1 MKFKDVKTLESIL
14 LEYGMKPGSSTSV
27 SQQQSGASAKANAKP
42 NTPKTPKSP
51 TTSNTPKKPDQGS
64 PTLGQEIEP
73 QQPPQPVAKKASE
86 LELDT
91 EYKNDKGDVVGKVVS
106 KIGDKPQPDK
116 VVVQDPKG
124 EYQLVEPDDE
134 VFVDAELEEGK
145 IQKRIRKK
153 ALNKLKPK
161 VKAEKR
167 KVKQLAK
174 LSLKEAPEKLFE
186 INFNRKEIIN
196 SSLDAQIRCGW
207 EAETVWENIEGTSD
221 DVDNLTLSEIDDQ
234 YGGVDWDSISENYT
248 DWIYE
253 NKQEEFLD
261 DLIDDFVNEREDDE
275 DYINEFI
282 DDENI
287 EESDWADYREGVLR
301 TEYGD
306 ERYEEEGAEELS
318 ELYGYEDE
326 NWARE
331 YVDEYRGSDFRDFL
345 RDIAAD
351 DEDIKQAAYEEA
363 SENYDY
369 DDYINDNYYSMSSFC
384 DDYGID
390 YSYGNNLGE
399 VAELVS
405 KFVRQFSAF
414 SDDYVESGDY
424 GNTSGSTVQYA
435 VESDSSIDG
444 YGTGAEIISPVF
456 STPRRMLAEMKKFFE
471 FLQSEGA
478 LTNNSTGLHITMS
491 YNPQDGETVNHKP
504 GTSEV
509 IANRVKMAVLLGD
522 QYLLNEFL
530 RGSNTYTKSQ
540 YKELQNAISEL
551 KQESGTEGIKK
562 AEAFLEKAIS
572 DDKFRAIHFKR
583 QKDSNT
589 NTNLIEFRISGGE
602 DYEQDF
608 DKVFKATVRYA
619 TTMIAGH
626 TDQYEGDYAKAL
638 SKLLRKANDV
648 SQGDVEEVDELKGRF
663 EDVASDPVLDTSKA
677 IISSK
682 KYLEFTKLMLDGME
696 TLKKARLNSE
706 PEADVK
712 WKKQWMKYLKNT
724 SDNLEDFDSSLKR
737 ALDKIKYS
745 KKGGLKEVKSGGSI
759 KAYFRPSMNPPSKE
773 VGEMRQQGIKDV
785 SEALGMLAVDVANGI
800 ARQQPNA
807 KSIGALRSF
816 LKKEN
821 ISDKQLDSNIKLV
834 LDDLRMDASLNIQN
848 RIELVRDGI
857 NQLLSR
863 EVITRPDFVTAP
875 QVESAIKGMWN
886 VMNSKEFNPT
896 VLKEITTLGIDVRV
910 GKDSQANKK
919 EIIEDLTRLFKDA
932 SDKRQFN
939 DFYNHLTTAG
949 YNSRPYFLQ
958 PGMIYN
964 KQGFNDFI
972 KFVKQF
978 DSYSEPVNRNHNP
991 NIYDDDSYE
1000 DVALSKYTMLLR
1012 RRFDFLDQQ
1021 YASDKSKAVKSMQ
1034 QMVPFIE
1041 GFFKNNKSDE
1051 GSFEDILGI
1060 DKEEVKDLPSMSD
1073 EDKENFMDLL
1083 GERDGER
1090 YLGVSNYKYENV
1102 QNTLDDIIKDTT
1114 SSRTVHHLQDVVTD
1128 SIRESLGSYYRNK
1141 ERYPEYYKF
1150 DEIKNLI
1157 KSRFEGLANF
1167 MRSIDNIFV
1176 DNGFASQDSS
1186 IKRKQ
1191 QLTKDRDNFKKT
1203 VRNSSYATINI
1214 PAHSL
1219 TYMKKDDYDRIM
1231 EWIDEYGD
1239 GDEQPNRTL
1248 LQDVV
1253 DGATKVNKGSRPG
1266 MFFVVPAAHWG
1277 PLTDAVSGSE
1287 ILQIY
1292 QRVGNMSQNWR
1303 AVNYGKLFE
1312 KFASLYGIDYK
1323 TLDNKDKYVQLDGQ
1337 DRRKISKSFRIEFTG
1352 KLDGRAG
1359 MGDVEELI
1367 PSQELKNQSSGEPL
1381 DRSSAASWNIQNDD
1395 KLAAAYDWQK
1405 YHGKEADAIKKK
1417 VMDLVKNKDM
1427 GFYRAIQT
1435 VMEQTPK
1442 GIRVI
1447 EDKRIIDAGGV
1458 EHMEGEASNT
1468 IQGSANWSNLA
1479 DFFKIERGVDNQG
1492 PNILEKTSR
1501 TFDGDHEWRPEPEPD
1516 AVGMKR
1522 WVASVKAA
1530 AEYIKLNYTVSG
1542 GNYFRKNPD
1551 GSLGDDVGELYGDG
1565 GRAMPDGARARMARG
1580 EVTRGR
1586 DSEVTE
1592 QDYEDMRS
1600 KYQGFDTMMVAG
1612 IQRFIMQPDVNRLV
1626 AFLKNPDNDE
1636 NFKKT
1641 VLQVLVRDH
1650 QEGEEANDFQG
1661 ALARGRQE
1669 LQGGANESVFAR
1681 FDALPLQEQLAI
1693 ISESKVLERPLTK
1706 DEKQDK
1712 EKYVKGMKKSKKDFE
1727 KRYGKDAKAVMY
1739 ATATKM
1745 AKEDLKKLPKKSI
1758 YEIHSAK
1765 EYDNTDDDGF
1775 IKFRYGDAS
1784 GGDEK
1789 LASIS
1794 GLPEN
1799 EVYDNGVSRHIFLM
1813 DNKEPIFLLTI
1824 KRGLDGWV
1832 TTNVVTHSKHR
1843 GKGFAVPVYLAISKA
1858 YGDPLYS
1865 FGTQSPGGHKIWQ
1878 NLAKKY
1884 PKRVTGYNVVSK
1896 EEVPFSDVFDGK
1908 VATRAK
1914 LLPETKLNEEG
1925 VPKVNTVKI
1934 LNDLLADHFPVSDL
1948 KKQMLAFQAI
1958 PIPQMLNQFREL
1970 RAEAG
1975 DDACARGIVRYY
1987 VNALPKSQQDQI
1999 DLNEW
2004 AKSKV
2009 RSLIESKGIMGRV
2022 LGDTFLKGDDRLEFQ
2037 SVNLYP
2043 SDEMEFDSPEQRDD
2057 FVQQLEQEL
2066 NSQIEWTNVPNKGS
2080 LAFGV
2085 AVLTDPAL
2093 DDKITYWGRYFK
2105 QKTADMMG
2113 KWGNN
2118 QVPQGWKLQTAGAMK
2133 LDIGIDP
2140 QHLIKTDDAFNG
2152 VIDVIQAV
2160 KTNSAGNELSESLVN
2175 ALETIH
2181 TQEHP
2186 TFPGQISNLPA
2197 LRDYFGE
2204 IMGPVALMS
2213 DMVGGQAEDARRDL
2227 LRGIPWAN
2235 CTIFWPMA
2243 MNAPLVDSY
2252 FTAPDGTRVGIS
2264 SKGGKGAKASVK
2276 NIQDAILKA
2285 PEELKAQYPVTVNVI
2300 NIVQSNSAK
2309 DGPFRL
2315 AELYKILPQGLE
2327 EEING
2332 YIQEGKQD
2340 YAGLSPACTE
2350 LFNYGTPR
2358 QDVPGFNTGYA
2369 MLALL
2374 AKKVTRAINDSG
2386 PEFGQ
2391 GCVAFLNQSSIVQ
2404 LYCKM
2409 GKQGDDARVTGWEAV
2424 YPPNFQGT
2432 VEIDGSKNYYSSRI
2446 GGKFAFGFK

>member
-1 MKFKDVKTLESIL
+1 MKAKDVRTLESVL
-14 LEYGMKPGSSTSV
+14 LEYGMSSGASTPT
-27 SQQQSGASAKANAKP
+27 SQQQTGASAKANKKTSP
-42 NTPKTPKSP
+42 TTQKTTPKKDLGSP
-51 TTSNTPKKPDQGS
+51 TTSPGLKV
-64 PTLGQEIEP
+64 EP
-73 QQPPQPVAKKASE
+73 EQPETPQPVAKKAGE
-86 LELDT
+86 LEVDA
-91 EYKNDKGDVVGKVVS
+91 EFKDDKGEVAGKVVS
-106 KIGDKPQPDK
+106 KLGDTPQPDK

-124 EYQLVEPDDE
+124 EYKIVDPKDD
-134 VFVDAELEEGK
+134 VFVDLEENEK
-145 IQKRIRKK
+145 VKKLSQKS
-153 ALNKLKPK
+153 ANK
-161 VKAEKR
+161 VKAHIKDS
-167 KVKQLAK
+167 KKKIKKLAR
-174 LSLKEAPEKLFE
+174 LGLKESEQKLFE
-186 INFNRKEIIN
+186 INFNRKEVIN

-261 DLIDDFVNEREDDE
+261 DLMDDFVSQHEDDE

-282 DDENI
+282 DDEGI

-331 YVDEYRGSDFRDFL
+331 YVDEYRGSDFRDYL

-363 SENYDY
+363 TENYDY
-369 DDYINDNYYSMSSFC
+369 DDWINAEWYSMSSFC

-405 KFVRQFSAF
+405 KFVRDSSAF

-504 GTSEV
+504 GTSQV

-572 DDKFRAIHFKR
+572 DDKFRAIHFKG
-583 QKDSNT
+583 QKDSQT
-589 NTNLIEFRISGGE
+589 NTNLIEFRIGGGE

-626 TDQYEGDYAKAL
+626 TDQYEGDYVKAL

-648 SQGDVEEVDELKGRF
+648 AQGDVEEVDELKGRF

-682 KYLEFTKLMLDGME
+682 KYLEFTKLMLNGME
-696 TLKKARLNSE
+696 TLKKARLSSE
-706 PEADVK
+706 PEADIK
-712 WKKQWMKYLKNT
+712 WKKQWIRYLENT

-737 ALDKIKYS
+737 ALDSIKYT
-745 KKGGLKEVKSGGSI
+745 KRGKVKEVKSDRSI

-773 VGEMRQQGIKDV
+773 VGEMRQQGIKDI

-857 NQLLSR
+857 NQLLQR

-875 QVESAIKGMWN
+875 EVESAIKGMWN

-896 VLKEITTLGIDVRV
+896 VLKEITTLGIDVRL

-1012 RRFDFLDQQ
+1012 RRFDFLEQQ
-1021 YASDKSKAVKSMQ
+1021 YTSDKSKAVKSMQ

-1041 GFFKNNKSDE
+1041 GFFNTNKTDE

-1060 DKEEVKDLPSMSD
+1060 DKEEVRDLPSMSD

-1090 YLGVSNYKYENV
+1090 YLGVSNYKYENI
-1102 QNTLDDIIKDTT
+1102 QSTLDDIVKDTT
-1114 SSRTVHHLQDVVTD
+1114 SSRTVNRLQDVVTD
-1128 SIRESLGSYYRNK
+1128 MIREGLGSYYRNK

-1157 KSRFEGLANF
+1157 KSRFQGLANF

-1191 QLTKDRDNFKKT
+1191 QLTKDRENFEKK

-1214 PAHSL
+1214 PAHSF
-1219 TYMKKDDYDRIM
+1219 TYMKKNDYDRIM

-1266 MFFVVPAAHWG
+1266 MFFVIPSAHWG
-1277 PLTDAVSGSE
+1277 PLQDAVSGSE

-1337 DRRKISKSFRIEFTG
+1337 DRSKISKSFRIEFTG

-1367 PSQELKNQSSGEPL
+1367 PSEELKNQSSGEPL

-1447 EDKRIIDAGGV
+1447 EDKRIIDAAGV
-1458 EHMEGEASNT
+1458 EHMEGDASNT
-1468 IQGSANWSNLA
+1468 IQGATNWSNLA

-1492 PNILEKTSR
+1492 PNILEKTAR
-1501 TFDGDHEWRPEPEPD
+1501 TFDGDHDWRPEPEPD
-1516 AVGMKR
+1516 VVGMKR

-1551 GSLGDDVGELYGDG
+1551 GSLGDDVGSLYGDG

-1586 DSEVTE
+1586 DDDS
-1592 QDYEDMRS
+1592 
-1600 KYQGFDTMMVAG
+1600 GFDVTTDDYDAMRQKYIQFNTMMQNG
-1612 IQRFIMQPDVNRLV
+1612 IQNYLLQPDVNRLV
-1626 AFLKNPDNDE
+1626 GFLKNEDNDE
-1636 NFKKT
+1636 EFKKA
-1641 VLQVLVRDH
+1641 VMNKMIIDKGR
-1650 QEGEEANDFQG
+1650 EEEPNDFQG
-1661 ALARGRQE
+1661 VLARGRQYYADN
-1669 LQGGANESVFAR
+1669 QNESVFDK
-1681 FDALPLQEQLAI
+1681 FDRLPLEEQLLI
-1693 ISESKVLERPLTK
+1693 INESTVLEKWSKKYKDSINCSNPKGFSQKAHCAGKKKNEGKRIPRKKGQPAGSKKHSDLYTDENPKGTIKGLKFATVKDAKASVSKIKSSGKKHAHKIQAAVAMEQRAKAAGKKSAAAVYRTFINQMKKKTQKMNERPLTK
-1706 DEKQDK
+1706 GEKKDK
-1712 EKYVKGMKKSKKDFE
+1712 EKYVKGMKKSKGDFE

-1745 AKEDLKKLPKKSI
+1745 AKE
-1758 YEIHSAK
+1758 
-1765 EYDNTDDDGF
+1765 
-1775 IKFRYGDAS
+1775 
-1784 GGDEK
+1784 
-1789 LASIS
+1789 
-1794 GLPEN
+1794 
-1799 EVYDNGVSRHIFLM
+1799 
-1813 DNKEPIFLLTI
+1813 
-1824 KRGLDGWV
+1824 GLDES
-1832 TTNVVTHSKHR
+1832 TNDFDR
-1843 GKGFAVPVYLAISKA
+1843 IEIIN
-1858 YGDPLYS
+1858 
-1865 FGTQSPGGHKIWQ
+1865 KI
-1878 NLAKKY
+1878 
-1884 PKRVTGYNVVSK
+1884 
-1896 EEVPFSDVFDGK
+1896 
-1908 VATRAK
+1908 
-1914 LLPETKLNEEG
+1914 
-1925 VPKVNTVKI
+1925 
-1934 LNDLLADHFPVSDL
+1934 LADHFPVGDL

-1958 PIPQMLNQFREL
+1958 PMPEMLNAFREL
-1970 RAEAG
+1970 TAQG
-1975 DDACARGIVRYY
+1975 GKDACARGIVRHF
-1987 VNALPKSQQDQI
+1987 VNALPDYMQDKI

-2004 AKSKV
+2004 SKQHVAKLLKEYQDIGAEKDNIIKTISGLDASNEQHADLLDRIYKLLNSEDIGRTLDKAFSYPLMDEPFSDKQKEKVIQDITRIISTLDSDYATMSKF
-2009 RSLIESKGIMGRV
+2009 IERLEKTGTVVDIGE
-2022 LGDTFLKGDDRLEFQ
+2022 LDKPLNTFSNVFGDDISTKAFRALTSYGVGVNQKGPGEYGLACLSNKIKLASGEGDLEIEGIGKVELKAATSSTGGRIGYGGGSQKAKQAVIEKYAEYIPTVMGSIGGVGGSLGFTKFINGLNADLPPTDPNNQ
-2037 SVNLYP
+2037 KLRKQIAE
-2043 SDEMEFDSPEQRDD
+2043 DLFRMDMEEYAVPICDVIAKDASAENIENEYLRQNFLWYKNRDD
-2057 FVQQLEQEL
+2057 FDALL
-2066 NSQIEWTNVPNKGS
+2066 LISIPNM
-2080 LAFGV
+2080 
-2085 AVLTDPAL
+2085 
-2093 DDKITYWGRYFK
+2093 
-2105 QKTADMMG
+2105 KTAMIKNENDLIAFRRSGHAMATSISIIPT
-2113 KWGNN
+2113 
-2118 QVPQGWKLQTAGAMK
+2118 QAGA
-2133 LDIGIDP
+2133 GRE
-2140 QHLIKTDDAFNG
+2140 QWA
-2152 VIDVIQAV
+2152 Q
-2160 KTNSAGNELSESLVN
+2160 LSLKKG
-2175 ALETIH
+2175 TI
-2181 TQEHP
+2181 
-2186 TFPGQISNLPA
+2186 
-2197 LRDYFGE
+2197 
-2204 IMGPVALMS
+2204 
-2213 DMVGGQAEDARRDL
+2213 
-2227 LRGIPWAN
+2227 
-2235 CTIFWPMA
+2235 
-2243 MNAPLVDSY
+2243 
-2252 FTAPDGTRVGIS
+2252 
-2264 SKGGKGAKASVK
+2264 
-2276 NIQDAILKA
+2276 
-2285 PEELKAQYPVTVNVI
+2285 
-2300 NIVQSNSAK
+2300 
-2309 DGPFRL
+2309 
-2315 AELYKILPQGLE
+2315 
-2327 EEING
+2327 
-2332 YIQEGKQD
+2332 
-2340 YAGLSPACTE
+2340 
-2350 LFNYGTPR
+2350 
-2358 QDVPGFNTGYA
+2358 
-2369 MLALL
+2369 
-2374 AKKVTRAINDSG
+2374 
-2386 PEFGQ
+2386 
-2391 GCVAFLNQSSIVQ
+2391 
-2404 LYCKM
+2404 
-2409 GKQGDDARVTGWEAV
+2409 
-2424 YPPNFQGT
+2424 
-2432 VEIDGSKNYYSSRI
+2432 
-2446 GGKFAFGFK
+2446 

>member
-1 MKFKDVKTLESIL
+1 MKAKDVRTLESVL
-14 LEYGMKPGSSTSV
+14 LEYGMSSGASTPT
-27 SQQQSGASAKANAKP
+27 SQQQTGASAKANKKTSP
-42 NTPKTPKSP
+42 TTQKTTPKKDLGSP
-51 TTSNTPKKPDQGS
+51 TTSPGLKV
-64 PTLGQEIEP
+64 EP
-73 QQPPQPVAKKASE
+73 EQPETPQPVAKKAGE
-86 LELDT
+86 LEVDA
-91 EYKNDKGDVVGKVVS
+91 EFKDDKGEVAGKVVS
-106 KIGDKPQPDK
+106 KLGDTPQPDK

-124 EYQLVEPDDE
+124 EYKIVDPKDD
-134 VFVDAELEEGK
+134 VFVDLEENEK
-145 IQKRIRKK
+145 VKKLSQKS
-153 ALNKLKPK
+153 ANK
-161 VKAEKR
+161 VKAHIKDS
-167 KVKQLAK
+167 KKKIKKLAR
-174 LSLKEAPEKLFE
+174 LGLKESEQKLFE
-186 INFNRKEIIN
+186 INFNRKEVIN
-196 SSLDAQIRCGW
+196 SSLDAQIRCGF

-261 DLIDDFVNEREDDE
+261 DLMDDFVSQHEDDE

-282 DDENI
+282 DDEGI

-331 YVDEYRGSDFRDFL
+331 YVDEYRGSDFRDYL

-363 SENYDY
+363 TENYDY
-369 DDYINDNYYSMSSFC
+369 DDWINDQWYSMSSFC

-405 KFVRQFSAF
+405 KFVRDSSAF

-504 GTSEV
+504 GTSQV

-572 DDKFRAIHFKR
+572 DDKFRAIHFKG
-583 QKDSNT
+583 QKDSKT
-589 NTNLIEFRISGGE
+589 NTNLIEFRIGGGE

-626 TDQYEGDYAKAL
+626 TDQYEGDYVKAL

-648 SQGDVEEVDELKGRF
+648 AQGDVEEVDELKGRF

-682 KYLEFTKLMLDGME
+682 KYLEFTKLMLNGME
-696 TLKKARLNSE
+696 TLKKARLSSE
-706 PEADVK
+706 PEADIK
-712 WKKQWMKYLKNT
+712 WKKQWIRYLENT

-737 ALDKIKYS
+737 ALDSIKYS
-745 KKGGLKEVKSGGSI
+745 KRGDVKEVKQDGSI

-773 VGEMRQQGIKDV
+773 VGQMRQEGIKDV

-857 NQLLSR
+857 NQLLQR

-958 PGMIYN
+958 PGIIYN

-1012 RRFDFLDQQ
+1012 RRFDFLEQQ
-1021 YASDKSKAVKSMQ
+1021 YTSDKSKAVKSMQ

-1041 GFFKNNKSDE
+1041 GFFNTNKTDE

-1060 DKEEVKDLPSMSD
+1060 DKEEVRDLPSMSD

-1090 YLGVSNYKYENV
+1090 YLGVSNYKYENI
-1102 QNTLDDIIKDTT
+1102 QSTLDDIVKDTT
-1114 SSRTVHHLQDVVTD
+1114 SSRTVNRLQDVVTD
-1128 SIRESLGSYYRNK
+1128 MIREGLGSYYRNK

-1157 KSRFEGLANF
+1157 KSRFQGLANF

-1191 QLTKDRDNFKKT
+1191 QLTKDRENFEKK

-1214 PAHSL
+1214 PAHSF
-1219 TYMKKDDYDRIM
+1219 TYMKKNDYDRIM

-1266 MFFVVPAAHWG
+1266 MFFVIPSAHWG
-1277 PLTDAVSGSE
+1277 PLQDAVSGSE

-1337 DRRKISKSFRIEFTG
+1337 DRSKISKSFRIEFTG

-1367 PSQELKNQSSGEPL
+1367 PSEELKNQSSGEPL

-1447 EDKRIIDAGGV
+1447 EDKRIIDAAGV
-1458 EHMEGEASNT
+1458 EHMEGDASNT
-1468 IQGSANWSNLA
+1468 IQGATNWSNLA

-1492 PNILEKTSR
+1492 PNILEKTAR
-1501 TFDGDHEWRPEPEPD
+1501 TFDGDHDWRPEPEPD
-1516 AVGMKR
+1516 VVGMKR

-1551 GSLGDDVGELYGDG
+1551 GSLGDDVGSLYGDG

-1586 DSEVTE
+1586 DDDS
-1592 QDYEDMRS
+1592 
-1600 KYQGFDTMMVAG
+1600 GFDVTTDDYDAMRQKYIQFNTMMQNG
-1612 IQRFIMQPDVNRLV
+1612 IQNYLLQPDVNRLV
-1626 AFLKNPDNDE
+1626 GFLKNEDNDE
-1636 NFKKT
+1636 EFKKA
-1641 VLQVLVRDH
+1641 VMNKMIIDKGR
-1650 QEGEEANDFQG
+1650 EEEPNDFQG
-1661 ALARGRQE
+1661 VLARGRQYYADN
-1669 LQGGANESVFAR
+1669 QNESVFDK
-1681 FDALPLQEQLAI
+1681 FDRLPLEEQLLI
-1693 ISESKVLERPLTK
+1693 INESTVLEKWSKKYKDSINCSNPKGFSQKAHCAGKKKNEGKRIPRKKGQPAGSKKHSDLYTDENPKGTIKGLKFATVKDAKASVSKIKSSGKKHAHKIQAAVAMEQRAKAAGKKSAAAVYRTFINQMKKKTQKMNERPLTK
-1706 DEKQDK
+1706 GEKKDK
-1712 EKYVKGMKKSKKDFE
+1712 EKYVKGMKKSKGDFE

-1745 AKEDLKKLPKKSI
+1745 AKE
-1758 YEIHSAK
+1758 
-1765 EYDNTDDDGF
+1765 
-1775 IKFRYGDAS
+1775 
-1784 GGDEK
+1784 
-1789 LASIS
+1789 
-1794 GLPEN
+1794 
-1799 EVYDNGVSRHIFLM
+1799 
-1813 DNKEPIFLLTI
+1813 
-1824 KRGLDGWV
+1824 GLDES
-1832 TTNVVTHSKHR
+1832 TNDFDR
-1843 GKGFAVPVYLAISKA
+1843 IEIIN
-1858 YGDPLYS
+1858 
-1865 FGTQSPGGHKIWQ
+1865 KI
-1878 NLAKKY
+1878 
-1884 PKRVTGYNVVSK
+1884 
-1896 EEVPFSDVFDGK
+1896 
-1908 VATRAK
+1908 
-1914 LLPETKLNEEG
+1914 
-1925 VPKVNTVKI
+1925 
-1934 LNDLLADHFPVSDL
+1934 LADHFPVGDL

-1958 PIPQMLNQFREL
+1958 PMPEMLNAFREL
-1970 RAEAG
+1970 TAQG
-1975 DDACARGIVRYY
+1975 GKDACARGIVRHF
-1987 VNALPKSQQDQI
+1987 VNALPDYMQDKI

-2004 AKSKV
+2004 SKQHVAKLLKEYQDIGAEKDNIIKTISGLDASNEQHADLLDRIYKLLNSEDIGRTLDKAFSYPLMDEPFSDKQKEKVIQDITRIISTLDSDYATMSKF
-2009 RSLIESKGIMGRV
+2009 IERLEKTGTVVDIGE
-2022 LGDTFLKGDDRLEFQ
+2022 LDKPLNTFSNVFGDDISTKAFRALTSYGVGVNQKGPGEYGLACLSNKIKLASGEGDLEIEGIGKVELKAATSSTGGRIGYGGGSQKAKQAVIEKYAEYIPTVMGSIGGVGGSLGFTKFINGLNADLPPTDPNNQ
-2037 SVNLYP
+2037 KLRKQIAE
-2043 SDEMEFDSPEQRDD
+2043 DLFRMDMEEYAVPICDVIAKDASAENIENEYLRQNFLWYKNRDD
-2057 FVQQLEQEL
+2057 FDALL
-2066 NSQIEWTNVPNKGS
+2066 LISIPNM
-2080 LAFGV
+2080 
-2085 AVLTDPAL
+2085 
-2093 DDKITYWGRYFK
+2093 
-2105 QKTADMMG
+2105 KTAMIKNENDLIAFRRSGHAMATSISIIPT
-2113 KWGNN
+2113 
-2118 QVPQGWKLQTAGAMK
+2118 QAGA
-2133 LDIGIDP
+2133 GRE
-2140 QHLIKTDDAFNG
+2140 QWA
-2152 VIDVIQAV
+2152 Q
-2160 KTNSAGNELSESLVN
+2160 LSLKKG
-2175 ALETIH
+2175 TI
-2181 TQEHP
+2181 
-2186 TFPGQISNLPA
+2186 
-2197 LRDYFGE
+2197 
-2204 IMGPVALMS
+2204 
-2213 DMVGGQAEDARRDL
+2213 
-2227 LRGIPWAN
+2227 
-2235 CTIFWPMA
+2235 
-2243 MNAPLVDSY
+2243 
-2252 FTAPDGTRVGIS
+2252 
-2264 SKGGKGAKASVK
+2264 
-2276 NIQDAILKA
+2276 
-2285 PEELKAQYPVTVNVI
+2285 
-2300 NIVQSNSAK
+2300 
-2309 DGPFRL
+2309 
-2315 AELYKILPQGLE
+2315 
-2327 EEING
+2327 
-2332 YIQEGKQD
+2332 
-2340 YAGLSPACTE
+2340 
-2350 LFNYGTPR
+2350 
-2358 QDVPGFNTGYA
+2358 
-2369 MLALL
+2369 
-2374 AKKVTRAINDSG
+2374 
-2386 PEFGQ
+2386 
-2391 GCVAFLNQSSIVQ
+2391 
-2404 LYCKM
+2404 
-2409 GKQGDDARVTGWEAV
+2409 
-2424 YPPNFQGT
+2424 
-2432 VEIDGSKNYYSSRI
+2432 
-2446 GGKFAFGFK
+2446 

>member
-1 MKFKDVKTLESIL
+1 MKAKDVRTLESVL
-14 LEYGMKPGSSTSV
+14 LEYGMSSGASTPT
-27 SQQQSGASAKANAKP
+27 SQQQTGASAKANKKTSP
-42 NTPKTPKSP
+42 TTQKTTPKKDLGSP
-51 TTSNTPKKPDQGS
+51 TTSPGLKV
-64 PTLGQEIEP
+64 EP
-73 QQPPQPVAKKASE
+73 EQPETPQPVAKKAGE
-86 LELDT
+86 LEVDA
-91 EYKNDKGDVVGKVVS
+91 EFKDDKGEVAGKVVS
-106 KIGDKPQPDK
+106 KLGDTPQPDK

-124 EYQLVEPDDE
+124 EYKIVDPKDD
-134 VFVDAELEEGK
+134 VFVDLEENEK
-145 IQKRIRKK
+145 VKKLSQKS
-153 ALNKLKPK
+153 ANK
-161 VKAEKR
+161 VKAHIKDS
-167 KVKQLAK
+167 KKKIKKLAR
-174 LSLKEAPEKLFE
+174 LGLKESEQKLFE
-186 INFNRKEIIN
+186 INFNRKEVIN
-196 SSLDAQIRCGW
+196 SSLDAQIRCGF

-261 DLIDDFVNEREDDE
+261 DLMDDFVSQHEDDE

-282 DDENI
+282 DDEGI

-331 YVDEYRGSDFRDFL
+331 YVDEYRGSDFRDYL

-363 SENYDY
+363 TENYDY
-369 DDYINDNYYSMSSFC
+369 DDWINDQWYSMSSFC

-405 KFVRQFSAF
+405 KFVRDSSAF

-491 YNPQDGETVNHKP
+491 YNPQDGEIVNHKP

-572 DDKFRAIHFKR
+572 DDKFRAIHFKG
-583 QKDSNT
+583 QKDSKT
-589 NTNLIEFRISGGE
+589 NTNLIEFRIGGGE

-626 TDQYEGDYAKAL
+626 TDQYEGDYVKAL

-648 SQGDVEEVDELKGRF
+648 AQGDVEEVDELKGRF
-663 EDVASDPVLDTSKA
+663 EDVASDPVLDTTKA

-682 KYLEFTKLMLDGME
+682 KYLEFTKLMLNGME
-696 TLKKARLNSE
+696 TLKKARLSSE
-706 PEADVK
+706 PEADIK
-712 WKKQWMKYLKNT
+712 WKKQWIRYLENT

-737 ALDKIKYS
+737 ALDSIKYS
-745 KKGGLKEVKSGGSI
+745 KRGDVKEVKQDGSI

-773 VGEMRQQGIKDV
+773 VGQMRQEGIKDV

-857 NQLLSR
+857 NQLLQR

-875 QVESAIKGMWN
+875 EVESAIKGMWN

-896 VLKEITTLGIDVRV
+896 VLKEITTLGIDVRI

-958 PGMIYN
+958 PGIIYN

-1012 RRFDFLDQQ
+1012 RRFDFLEQQ
-1021 YASDKSKAVKSMQ
+1021 YTSDKSKAVKSMQ

-1041 GFFKNNKSDE
+1041 GFFNTNKTDE

-1060 DKEEVKDLPSMSD
+1060 DKEEVRDLPSMSD

-1090 YLGVSNYKYENV
+1090 YLGVSNYKYENI
-1102 QNTLDDIIKDTT
+1102 QSTLDDIVKDTT
-1114 SSRTVHHLQDVVTD
+1114 SSRTVNRLQDVVTD
-1128 SIRESLGSYYRNK
+1128 MIREGLGSYYRNK

-1157 KSRFEGLANF
+1157 KSRFQGLANF

-1191 QLTKDRDNFKKT
+1191 QLTKDRENFEKK

-1214 PAHSL
+1214 PAHSF
-1219 TYMKKDDYDRIM
+1219 TYMKKNDYDRIM

-1277 PLTDAVSGSE
+1277 PLQDAVSGSE

-1337 DRRKISKSFRIEFTG
+1337 DRSKISKSFRIEFTG

-1367 PSQELKNQSSGEPL
+1367 PSEELKNQSSGEPL

-1447 EDKRIIDAGGV
+1447 EDKRIIDAAGV
-1458 EHMEGEASNT
+1458 EHMEGDASNT
-1468 IQGSANWSNLA
+1468 IQGATNWSNLA

-1492 PNILEKTSR
+1492 PNILEKTAR
-1501 TFDGDHEWRPEPEPD
+1501 TFDGDHDWRPEPEPD
-1516 AVGMKR
+1516 VVGMKR

-1551 GSLGDDVGELYGDG
+1551 GSLGDDVGSLYGDG

-1586 DSEVTE
+1586 DDDS
-1592 QDYEDMRS
+1592 
-1600 KYQGFDTMMVAG
+1600 GFDVTTDDYDAMRQKYIQFNTMMQNG
-1612 IQRFIMQPDVNRLV
+1612 IQNYLLQPDVNRLV
-1626 AFLKNPDNDE
+1626 GFLKNEDNDE
-1636 NFKKT
+1636 EFKKA
-1641 VLQVLVRDH
+1641 VMNKMIIDKGR
-1650 QEGEEANDFQG
+1650 EEEPNDFQG
-1661 ALARGRQE
+1661 VLARGRQYYADN
-1669 LQGGANESVFAR
+1669 QNESVFDK
-1681 FDALPLQEQLAI
+1681 FDRLPLEEQLLI
-1693 ISESKVLERPLTK
+1693 INESTVLEKWSKKYKDSINCSNPKGFSQKAHCAGKKKNEGKRIPRKKGQPAGSKKHSDLYTDENPKGTIKGLKFATVKDAKASVSKIKSSGKKHAHKIQAAVAMEQRAKAAGKKSAAAVYRTFINQMKKKTQKMNERPLTK
-1706 DEKQDK
+1706 GEKKDK
-1712 EKYVKGMKKSKKDFE
+1712 EKYVKGMKKSKGDFE
-1727 KRYGKDAKAVMY
+1727 KRYGKDAIAVMY

-1745 AKEDLKKLPKKSI
+1745 AKE
-1758 YEIHSAK
+1758 
-1765 EYDNTDDDGF
+1765 
-1775 IKFRYGDAS
+1775 
-1784 GGDEK
+1784 
-1789 LASIS
+1789 
-1794 GLPEN
+1794 
-1799 EVYDNGVSRHIFLM
+1799 
-1813 DNKEPIFLLTI
+1813 
-1824 KRGLDGWV
+1824 GLDES
-1832 TTNVVTHSKHR
+1832 TNDFDR
-1843 GKGFAVPVYLAISKA
+1843 IEIIN
-1858 YGDPLYS
+1858 
-1865 FGTQSPGGHKIWQ
+1865 KI
-1878 NLAKKY
+1878 
-1884 PKRVTGYNVVSK
+1884 
-1896 EEVPFSDVFDGK
+1896 
-1908 VATRAK
+1908 
-1914 LLPETKLNEEG
+1914 
-1925 VPKVNTVKI
+1925 
-1934 LNDLLADHFPVSDL
+1934 LADHFPVGDL

-1958 PIPQMLNQFREL
+1958 PMPEMLNAFREL
-1970 RAEAG
+1970 TAQG
-1975 DDACARGIVRYY
+1975 GKDACARGIVRHF
-1987 VNALPKSQQDQI
+1987 VNALPDYMQDKI

-2004 AKSKV
+2004 SKQHVAKLLKEYQDIGAEKDNIIKTISGLDASNEQHADLLDRIYKLLNSEDIGRTLDKAFSYPLMDEPFSDKQKEKVIQDITRIISTLDSDYATMSKF
-2009 RSLIESKGIMGRV
+2009 IE
-2022 LGDTFLKGDDRLEFQ
+2022 RLEKTGTVVDIGELDKPLNTFYNVFCDDI
-2037 SVNLYP
+2037 STKAFRALTSYGVGVNQKGPGEYGLACLSNKIKLASGEGDLEIEGIGKVELKAATSSTGGRIGYGGGSQKAKQAVIEKYAEYIP
-2043 SDEMEFDSPEQRDD
+2043 TVMGSIGGVGGSLGFTKFINGLNADLPPTDPNNQKLRKQIAEDLFRMDMEEYAVPICDVIAKDASAENIENEYLRQNFLWYKNRDD
-2057 FVQQLEQEL
+2057 FDALL
-2066 NSQIEWTNVPNKGS
+2066 LISIPNM
-2080 LAFGV
+2080 
-2085 AVLTDPAL
+2085 
-2093 DDKITYWGRYFK
+2093 
-2105 QKTADMMG
+2105 KTAMIKNENDLIAFRRSGHAMATSISIIPT
-2113 KWGNN
+2113 
-2118 QVPQGWKLQTAGAMK
+2118 QAGA
-2133 LDIGIDP
+2133 GRE
-2140 QHLIKTDDAFNG
+2140 QWA
-2152 VIDVIQAV
+2152 Q
-2160 KTNSAGNELSESLVN
+2160 LSLKKG
-2175 ALETIH
+2175 TI
-2181 TQEHP
+2181 
-2186 TFPGQISNLPA
+2186 
-2197 LRDYFGE
+2197 
-2204 IMGPVALMS
+2204 
-2213 DMVGGQAEDARRDL
+2213 
-2227 LRGIPWAN
+2227 
-2235 CTIFWPMA
+2235 
-2243 MNAPLVDSY
+2243 
-2252 FTAPDGTRVGIS
+2252 
-2264 SKGGKGAKASVK
+2264 
-2276 NIQDAILKA
+2276 
-2285 PEELKAQYPVTVNVI
+2285 
-2300 NIVQSNSAK
+2300 
-2309 DGPFRL
+2309 
-2315 AELYKILPQGLE
+2315 
-2327 EEING
+2327 
-2332 YIQEGKQD
+2332 
-2340 YAGLSPACTE
+2340 
-2350 LFNYGTPR
+2350 
-2358 QDVPGFNTGYA
+2358 
-2369 MLALL
+2369 
-2374 AKKVTRAINDSG
+2374 
-2386 PEFGQ
+2386 
-2391 GCVAFLNQSSIVQ
+2391 
-2404 LYCKM
+2404 
-2409 GKQGDDARVTGWEAV
+2409 
-2424 YPPNFQGT
+2424 
-2432 VEIDGSKNYYSSRI
+2432 
-2446 GGKFAFGFK
+2446 

>member
-42 NTPKTPKSP
+42 NTPKSP

-261 DLIDDFVNEREDDE
+261 DLMDDFVNEREDDE

-282 DDENI
+282 DDEGI

-331 YVDEYRGSDFRDFL
+331 YVDEYRGSDFRDYL

-363 SENYDY
+363 TENYDY
-369 DDYINDNYYSMSSFC
+369 DDWINAEWYSMSSFC

-405 KFVRQFSAF
+405 KFVRDSSAF
-414 SDDYVESGDY
+414 SDDYVESGEY

-540 YKELQNAISEL
+540 YKELQNAIGEL

-572 DDKFRAIHFKR
+572 DDKFRAIHFKG

-589 NTNLIEFRISGGE
+589 NTNLIEFRIGGGE

-638 SKLLRKANDV
+638 SKLLNKANDV
-648 SQGDVEEVDELKGRF
+648 AQGDVEEVDELKGRF
-663 EDVASDPVLDTSKA
+663 EDVASDPVLDTTKA

-682 KYLEFTKLMLDGME
+682 KYLEFTKLMLNGME
-696 TLKKARLNSE
+696 TLKKARLSSE

-712 WKKQWMKYLKNT
+712 WKKQWMKYLENT

-737 ALDKIKYS
+737 ALDSIKYS
-745 KKGGLKEVKSGGSI
+745 KKGGLKEVKSDGSI

-773 VGEMRQQGIKDV
+773 VGEMRQQGIKDI

-821 ISDKQLDSNIKLV
+821 ISDKQLDNNIKLV

-857 NQLLSR
+857 NQLLQR

-972 KFVKQF
+972 KFVKEF

-1012 RRFDFLDQQ
+1012 RRFDFLEQQ
-1021 YASDKSKAVKSMQ
+1021 YTSDKSKALKSMQ

-1041 GFFKNNKSDE
+1041 GFFNTNKTDE

-1060 DKEEVKDLPSMSD
+1060 DKEEVRDLPSMSD

-1090 YLGVSNYKYENV
+1090 YLGVSNYKYENI
-1102 QNTLDDIIKDTT
+1102 QSTLDDIVKDTT
-1114 SSRTVHHLQDVVTD
+1114 TSRTVNRLQDVVTD
-1128 SIRESLGSYYRNK
+1128 TIREGLGSYYRNK

-1157 KSRFEGLANF
+1157 KNRFQGLANF

-1176 DNGFASQDSS
+1176 DNGFASQDTS

-1191 QLTKDRDNFKKT
+1191 QLTKDRENFEKK

-1219 TYMKKDDYDRIM
+1219 TYMRKDDYDRIM

-1277 PLTDAVSGSE
+1277 PLQDAVSGSE

-1323 TLDNKDKYVQLDGQ
+1323 TLDNESKYVTLDGQ

-1367 PSQELKNQSSGEPL
+1367 PSEELKNQSSGEPL

-1405 YHGKEADAIKKK
+1405 YHGKEADTIKKK

-1435 VMEQTPK
+1435 VMEQSPK

-1447 EDKRIIDAGGV
+1447 EDKRIIDAAGV
-1458 EHMEGEASNT
+1458 EHMEGEASNS
-1468 IQGSANWSNLA
+1468 IQGATNWSNLA

-1492 PNILEKTSR
+1492 PNILEKSAR

-1516 AVGMKR
+1516 VVGMKR

-1551 GSLGDDVGELYGDG
+1551 GSLGDDVGSLYGDG

-1586 DSEVTE
+1586 DDDS
-1592 QDYEDMRS
+1592 
-1600 KYQGFDTMMVAG
+1600 GFDVTTDDYDAMRQKYVQFNSMMKDGMGYYVL
-1612 IQRFIMQPDVNRLV
+1612 RPEVNELV
-1626 AFLKNPDNDE
+1626 GFLKNEDNDE
-1636 NFKKT
+1636 EFKKAVMNKLILDKIAASSELPRT
-1641 VLQVLVRDH
+1641 
-1650 QEGEEANDFQG
+1650 FQD
-1661 ALARGRQE
+1661 ALAQGRQH
-1669 LQGGANESVFAR
+1669 LAQNESVFAR
-1681 FDALPLQEQLAI
+1681 FDRLPLEEQLLI
-1693 ISESKVLERPLTK
+1693 INESTVLEKWSKKYKDSINCSNPKGFSQKAHCAGKKKKESKVNERPLTK
-1706 DEKQDK
+1706 GEKKDK
-1712 EKYVKGMKKSKKDFE
+1712 EKYVKGMKKSKGDFE

-1745 AKEDLKKLPKKSI
+1745 AKEDL
-1758 YEIHSAK
+1758 
-1765 EYDNTDDDGF
+1765 
-1775 IKFRYGDAS
+1775 
-1784 GGDEK
+1784 
-1789 LASIS
+1789 
-1794 GLPEN
+1794 
-1799 EVYDNGVSRHIFLM
+1799 
-1813 DNKEPIFLLTI
+1813 
-1824 KRGLDGWV
+1824 
-1832 TTNVVTHSKHR
+1832 
-1843 GKGFAVPVYLAISKA
+1843 
-1858 YGDPLYS
+1858 
-1865 FGTQSPGGHKIWQ
+1865 
-1878 NLAKKY
+1878 
-1884 PKRVTGYNVVSK
+1884 
-1896 EEVPFSDVFDGK
+1896 
-1908 VATRAK
+1908 
-1914 LLPETKLNEEG
+1914 EEG

-2140 QHLIKTDDAFNG
+2140 QHLIKTDDPFNS

-2235 CTIFWPMA
+2235 CNIFWPMA

-2276 NIQDAILKA
+2276 NIQDAIEKA
-2285 PEELKAQYPVTVNVI
+2285 SPELKAQFPTTVNVI

-2327 EEING
+2327 EEINR

>member
-1 MKFKDVKTLESIL
+1 MKAKDVRTLESVL
-14 LEYGMKPGSSTSV
+14 LEYGMSSGASTPT
-27 SQQQSGASAKANAKP
+27 SQQQTGASAKANKKTSP
-42 NTPKTPKSP
+42 TTQKTTPKKDLGSP
-51 TTSNTPKKPDQGS
+51 TTSPGLKV
-64 PTLGQEIEP
+64 EP
-73 QQPPQPVAKKASE
+73 EQPETPQPVAKKAGE
-86 LELDT
+86 LEVDA
-91 EYKNDKGDVVGKVVS
+91 EFKDDKGEVAGKVVS
-106 KIGDKPQPDK
+106 KLGDTPQPDK

-124 EYQLVEPDDE
+124 EYKIVDPKDD
-134 VFVDAELEEGK
+134 VFVDLEENEK
-145 IQKRIRKK
+145 VKKLSQKS
-153 ALNKLKPK
+153 ANK
-161 VKAEKR
+161 VKAHIKDS
-167 KVKQLAK
+167 KKKIKKLAR
-174 LSLKEAPEKLFE
+174 LGLKESEQKLFE
-186 INFNRKEIIN
+186 INFNRKEVIN
-196 SSLDAQIRCGW
+196 SSLDAQIRCGF

-261 DLIDDFVNEREDDE
+261 DLMDDFVSQHEDDE

-282 DDENI
+282 DDEGI

-331 YVDEYRGSDFRDFL
+331 YVDEYRGSDFRDYL

-363 SENYDY
+363 TENYDY
-369 DDYINDNYYSMSSFC
+369 DDWINAEWYSMSSFC

-405 KFVRQFSAF
+405 KFVRDSSAF

-504 GTSEV
+504 GTSQV

-572 DDKFRAIHFKR
+572 DDKFRAIHFKG
-583 QKDSNT
+583 QKDSKT
-589 NTNLIEFRISGGE
+589 NTNLIEFRIGGGE

-626 TDQYEGDYAKAL
+626 TDQYEGDYVKAL

-648 SQGDVEEVDELKGRF
+648 AQGDVEEVDELKGRF

-682 KYLEFTKLMLDGME
+682 KYLEFTKLMLNGME
-696 TLKKARLNSE
+696 TLKKARLSSE
-706 PEADVK
+706 PEADIK
-712 WKKQWMKYLKNT
+712 WKKQWIRYLENT

-737 ALDKIKYS
+737 ALDSIKYS
-745 KKGGLKEVKSGGSI
+745 KRGDVKEVKQDGSI

-773 VGEMRQQGIKDV
+773 VGQMRQEGIKDV

-857 NQLLSR
+857 NQLLQR

-875 QVESAIKGMWN
+875 EVESAIKGMWN

-1012 RRFDFLDQQ
+1012 RRFDFLEQQ
-1021 YASDKSKAVKSMQ
+1021 YTSDKSKAVKSMQ

-1041 GFFKNNKSDE
+1041 GFFNTNKTDE

-1060 DKEEVKDLPSMSD
+1060 DKEEVRDLPSMSD

-1090 YLGVSNYKYENV
+1090 YLGVSNYKYENI
-1102 QNTLDDIIKDTT
+1102 QSTLDDIVKDTT
-1114 SSRTVHHLQDVVTD
+1114 SSRTVNRLQDVVTD
-1128 SIRESLGSYYRNK
+1128 MIREGLGSYYRNK

-1157 KSRFEGLANF
+1157 KSRFQGLANF

-1191 QLTKDRDNFKKT
+1191 QLTKDRENFEKK

-1214 PAHSL
+1214 PAHSF
-1219 TYMKKDDYDRIM
+1219 TYMKKNDYDRIM

-1266 MFFVVPAAHWG
+1266 MFFVIPSAHWG
-1277 PLTDAVSGSE
+1277 PLQDAVSGSE

-1337 DRRKISKSFRIEFTG
+1337 DRSKISKSFRIEFTG

-1367 PSQELKNQSSGEPL
+1367 PSEELKNQSSGEPL

-1427 GFYRAIQT
+1427 GFYKAIQT
-1435 VMEQTPK
+1435 VMEQSPK

-1447 EDKRIIDAGGV
+1447 EDKRIIDAAGV
-1458 EHMEGEASNT
+1458 EHMEGDASNT
-1468 IQGSANWSNLA
+1468 IQGATNWSNLA

-1492 PNILEKTSR
+1492 PNILEKTAR
-1501 TFDGDHEWRPEPEPD
+1501 TFDGDHDWRPEPEPD
-1516 AVGMKR
+1516 VVGMKR

-1551 GSLGDDVGELYGDG
+1551 GSLGDDVGSLYGDG

-1586 DSEVTE
+1586 DDDS
-1592 QDYEDMRS
+1592 
-1600 KYQGFDTMMVAG
+1600 GFDVTTDDYDAMRQKYIQFNTMMQNG
-1612 IQRFIMQPDVNRLV
+1612 IQNYLLQPDVNRLV
-1626 AFLKNPDNDE
+1626 GFLKNEDNDE
-1636 NFKKT
+1636 EFKKA
-1641 VLQVLVRDH
+1641 VMNKMIIDKGR
-1650 QEGEEANDFQG
+1650 EEEPNDFQG
-1661 ALARGRQE
+1661 VLARGRQYYADN
-1669 LQGGANESVFAR
+1669 QNESVFDK
-1681 FDALPLQEQLAI
+1681 FDRLPLEEQLLI
-1693 ISESKVLERPLTK
+1693 INESTVLEKWSKKYKDSINCSNPKGFSQKAHCAGKKKNEGKRIPRKKGQPAGSKKHSDLYTDENPKGTIKGLKFATVKDAKASVSKIKSSGKKHAHKIQAAVAMEQRAKAAGKKSAAAVYRTFINQMKKKTQKMNERPLTK
-1706 DEKQDK
+1706 GEKKDK
-1712 EKYVKGMKKSKKDFE
+1712 EKYVKGMKKSKGDFE

-1745 AKEDLKKLPKKSI
+1745 AKE
-1758 YEIHSAK
+1758 
-1765 EYDNTDDDGF
+1765 
-1775 IKFRYGDAS
+1775 
-1784 GGDEK
+1784 
-1789 LASIS
+1789 
-1794 GLPEN
+1794 
-1799 EVYDNGVSRHIFLM
+1799 
-1813 DNKEPIFLLTI
+1813 
-1824 KRGLDGWV
+1824 GLDQS
-1832 TTNVVTHSKHR
+1832 TNDFDR
-1843 GKGFAVPVYLAISKA
+1843 IEIIN
-1858 YGDPLYS
+1858 
-1865 FGTQSPGGHKIWQ
+1865 KI
-1878 NLAKKY
+1878 
-1884 PKRVTGYNVVSK
+1884 
-1896 EEVPFSDVFDGK
+1896 
-1908 VATRAK
+1908 
-1914 LLPETKLNEEG
+1914 
-1925 VPKVNTVKI
+1925 
-1934 LNDLLADHFPVSDL
+1934 LADHFPVGDL

-1958 PIPQMLNQFREL
+1958 PMPEMLNAFREL
-1970 RAEAG
+1970 TAQG
-1975 DDACARGIVRYY
+1975 GKDACARGIVRHF
-1987 VNALPKSQQDQI
+1987 VNALPDYMQDKI

-2004 AKSKV
+2004 SKQHVAKLLKEYQDIGAEKDNIIKTISGLDASNEQHADLLDRIYKLLNSEDIGRTLDKAFSYPLMDEPFSDKQKEKVIQDITRIISTLDSDYATMSKF
-2009 RSLIESKGIMGRV
+2009 IERLEKTGTVVDIGE
-2022 LGDTFLKGDDRLEFQ
+2022 LDKPLNTFSNVFGDDISTKAFRALTSYGVGVNQKGPGEYGLACLSNKIKLASGEGDLEIEGIGKVELKAATSSTGGRIGYGGGSQKAKQAVIEKYAEYIPTVMGSIGGVGGSLGFTKFINGLNADLPPTDPNNQ
-2037 SVNLYP
+2037 KLRKQIAE
-2043 SDEMEFDSPEQRDD
+2043 DLFRMDMEEYAVPICDVIAKDASAENIENEYLRQNFLWYKNRDD
-2057 FVQQLEQEL
+2057 FDALL
-2066 NSQIEWTNVPNKGS
+2066 LISIPNM
-2080 LAFGV
+2080 
-2085 AVLTDPAL
+2085 
-2093 DDKITYWGRYFK
+2093 
-2105 QKTADMMG
+2105 KTAMIKNENDLIAFRRSGHAMATSISIIPT
-2113 KWGNN
+2113 
-2118 QVPQGWKLQTAGAMK
+2118 QAGA
-2133 LDIGIDP
+2133 GRE
-2140 QHLIKTDDAFNG
+2140 QWA
-2152 VIDVIQAV
+2152 Q
-2160 KTNSAGNELSESLVN
+2160 LSLKKG
-2175 ALETIH
+2175 TI
-2181 TQEHP
+2181 
-2186 TFPGQISNLPA
+2186 
-2197 LRDYFGE
+2197 
-2204 IMGPVALMS
+2204 
-2213 DMVGGQAEDARRDL
+2213 
-2227 LRGIPWAN
+2227 
-2235 CTIFWPMA
+2235 
-2243 MNAPLVDSY
+2243 
-2252 FTAPDGTRVGIS
+2252 
-2264 SKGGKGAKASVK
+2264 
-2276 NIQDAILKA
+2276 
-2285 PEELKAQYPVTVNVI
+2285 
-2300 NIVQSNSAK
+2300 
-2309 DGPFRL
+2309 
-2315 AELYKILPQGLE
+2315 
-2327 EEING
+2327 
-2332 YIQEGKQD
+2332 
-2340 YAGLSPACTE
+2340 
-2350 LFNYGTPR
+2350 
-2358 QDVPGFNTGYA
+2358 
-2369 MLALL
+2369 
-2374 AKKVTRAINDSG
+2374 
-2386 PEFGQ
+2386 
-2391 GCVAFLNQSSIVQ
+2391 
-2404 LYCKM
+2404 
-2409 GKQGDDARVTGWEAV
+2409 
-2424 YPPNFQGT
+2424 
-2432 VEIDGSKNYYSSRI
+2432 
-2446 GGKFAFGFK
+2446 

>member
-1 MKFKDVKTLESIL
+1 MKAKDVRTLESVL
-14 LEYGMKPGSSTSV
+14 LEYGMSSGASTPT
-27 SQQQSGASAKANAKP
+27 SQQQTGASAKANKKTSP
-42 NTPKTPKSP
+42 TTQKTTPKKDLGSP
-51 TTSNTPKKPDQGS
+51 TTSPGLKV
-64 PTLGQEIEP
+64 EP
-73 QQPPQPVAKKASE
+73 EQPETPQPVAKKAGE
-86 LELDT
+86 LEVDA
-91 EYKNDKGDVVGKVVS
+91 EFKDDKGEVAGKVVS
-106 KIGDKPQPDK
+106 KLGDTPQPDK

-124 EYQLVEPDDE
+124 EYKIVDPKDD
-134 VFVDAELEEGK
+134 VFVDLEENEK
-145 IQKRIRKK
+145 VKKLSQKS
-153 ALNKLKPK
+153 ANK
-161 VKAEKR
+161 VKAHIKDS
-167 KVKQLAK
+167 KKKIKKLAR
-174 LSLKEAPEKLFE
+174 LGLKESEQKLFE
-186 INFNRKEIIN
+186 INFNRKEVIN
-196 SSLDAQIRCGW
+196 SSLDAQIRCGF

-261 DLIDDFVNEREDDE
+261 DLMDDFVSQHEDDE

-282 DDENI
+282 DDEGI

-331 YVDEYRGSDFRDFL
+331 YVDEYRGSDFRDYL

-363 SENYDY
+363 TENYDY
-369 DDYINDNYYSMSSFC
+369 DDWINAEWYSMSSFC

-405 KFVRQFSAF
+405 KFVRDSSAF

-504 GTSEV
+504 GTSQV

-572 DDKFRAIHFKR
+572 DDKFRAIHFKG
-583 QKDSNT
+583 QKDSKT
-589 NTNLIEFRISGGE
+589 NTNLIEFRIGGGE

-626 TDQYEGDYAKAL
+626 TDQYEGDYVKAL

-648 SQGDVEEVDELKGRF
+648 AQGDVEEVDELKGRF

-682 KYLEFTKLMLDGME
+682 KYLEFTKLMLNGME
-696 TLKKARLNSE
+696 TLKKARLSSE
-706 PEADVK
+706 PEADIK
-712 WKKQWMKYLKNT
+712 WKKQWIRYLENT

-737 ALDKIKYS
+737 ALDSIKYS
-745 KKGGLKEVKSGGSI
+745 KRGDVKEVKQDGSI
-759 KAYFRPSMNPPSKE
+759 TANFRQSMNPPSKE
-773 VGEMRQQGIKDV
+773 VGEMRQQGIKDI

-857 NQLLSR
+857 NQLLQR

-875 QVESAIKGMWN
+875 EVESAIKGMWN

-896 VLKEITTLGIDVRV
+896 VLKEITTLGIDVRI

-1012 RRFDFLDQQ
+1012 RRFDFLEQQ
-1021 YASDKSKAVKSMQ
+1021 YTSDKSKAVKSMQ

-1041 GFFKNNKSDE
+1041 GFFNTNKTDE

-1060 DKEEVKDLPSMSD
+1060 DKEEVRDLPSMSD

-1090 YLGVSNYKYENV
+1090 YLGVSNYKYENI
-1102 QNTLDDIIKDTT
+1102 QSTLDDIVKDTT
-1114 SSRTVHHLQDVVTD
+1114 SSRTVNRLQDVVTD
-1128 SIRESLGSYYRNK
+1128 MIREGLGSYYRNK

-1157 KSRFEGLANF
+1157 KSRFQGLANF

-1191 QLTKDRDNFKKT
+1191 QLTKDRENFEKK

-1214 PAHSL
+1214 PAHSF
-1219 TYMKKDDYDRIM
+1219 TYMKKNDYDRIM

-1266 MFFVVPAAHWG
+1266 MFFVIPSAHWG
-1277 PLTDAVSGSE
+1277 PLQDAVSGSE

-1337 DRRKISKSFRIEFTG
+1337 DRSKISKSFRIEFTG

-1367 PSQELKNQSSGEPL
+1367 PSEELKNQSSGEPL

-1427 GFYRAIQT
+1427 GFYKAIQT

-1447 EDKRIIDAGGV
+1447 EDKRIIDAAGV
-1458 EHMEGEASNT
+1458 EHMEGDASNT
-1468 IQGSANWSNLA
+1468 IQGATNWSNLA

-1492 PNILEKTSR
+1492 PNILEKTAR
-1501 TFDGDHEWRPEPEPD
+1501 TFDGDHDWRPEPEPD
-1516 AVGMKR
+1516 VVGMKR

-1551 GSLGDDVGELYGDG
+1551 GSLGDDVGSIYGDSG
-1565 GRAMPDGARARMARG
+1565 SAPPSSARARMARG

-1586 DSEVTE
+1586 DDDS
-1592 QDYEDMRS
+1592 
-1600 KYQGFDTMMVAG
+1600 GFDVTTDDYDAMRQKYIQFNTMMQNG
-1612 IQRFIMQPDVNRLV
+1612 IQNYLVQPDVNRLV
-1626 AFLKNPDNDE
+1626 GFLKNEDNDE
-1636 NFKKT
+1636 EFKKA
-1641 VLQVLVRDH
+1641 VMNKMIIDKGR
-1650 QEGEEANDFQG
+1650 EEEPNDFQG
-1661 ALARGRQE
+1661 VLARGRQYYADN
-1669 LQGGANESVFAR
+1669 QNESVFDK
-1681 FDALPLQEQLAI
+1681 FDRLPLEEQLLI
-1693 ISESKVLERPLTK
+1693 INESTVLEKWSKKYKDSINCSNPKGFSQKAHCAGKKKNEGKRIPRKKGQPAGSKKHSDLYTDENPKGTIKGLKFATVKDAKASVSKIKSSGKKHAHKIQAAVAMEQRAKAAGKKSAAAVYRTFINQMKKKTQKMNERPLTK
-1706 DEKQDK
+1706 GEKKDK
-1712 EKYVKGMKKSKKDFE
+1712 EKYVKGMKKSKGDFE

-1745 AKEDLKKLPKKSI
+1745 AKE
-1758 YEIHSAK
+1758 
-1765 EYDNTDDDGF
+1765 
-1775 IKFRYGDAS
+1775 
-1784 GGDEK
+1784 
-1789 LASIS
+1789 
-1794 GLPEN
+1794 
-1799 EVYDNGVSRHIFLM
+1799 
-1813 DNKEPIFLLTI
+1813 
-1824 KRGLDGWV
+1824 GLDES
-1832 TTNVVTHSKHR
+1832 TNDFDR
-1843 GKGFAVPVYLAISKA
+1843 IEIIN
-1858 YGDPLYS
+1858 
-1865 FGTQSPGGHKIWQ
+1865 KI
-1878 NLAKKY
+1878 
-1884 PKRVTGYNVVSK
+1884 
-1896 EEVPFSDVFDGK
+1896 
-1908 VATRAK
+1908 
-1914 LLPETKLNEEG
+1914 
-1925 VPKVNTVKI
+1925 
-1934 LNDLLADHFPVSDL
+1934 LADHFPVGDL

-1958 PIPQMLNQFREL
+1958 PMPEMLNAFREL
-1970 RAEAG
+1970 TAQG
-1975 DDACARGIVRYY
+1975 GKDACARGIVRHF
-1987 VNALPKSQQDQI
+1987 VNALPDYMQDKI

-2004 AKSKV
+2004 SKQHVAKLLKEYQDIGAEKDNIIKTISGLDASNEQHADLLDRIYKLLNSEDIGRTLDKAFSYPLMDEPFSDKQKEKVIQDITRIISTLDSDYATMSKF
-2009 RSLIESKGIMGRV
+2009 IERLEKTGTVVDIGE
-2022 LGDTFLKGDDRLEFQ
+2022 LDKPLNTFSNVFGDDISTKAFRALTSYGVGVNQKGPGEYGLACLSNKIKLASGEGDLEIEGIGKVELKAATSSTGGRIGYGGGSQKAKQAVIEKYAEYIPTVMGSIGGVGGSLGFTKFINGLNADLPPTDPNNQ
-2037 SVNLYP
+2037 KLRKQIAE
-2043 SDEMEFDSPEQRDD
+2043 DLFRMDMEEYAVPICDVIAKDASAENIENEYLRQNFLWYKNRDD
-2057 FVQQLEQEL
+2057 FDALL
-2066 NSQIEWTNVPNKGS
+2066 LISIPNM
-2080 LAFGV
+2080 
-2085 AVLTDPAL
+2085 
-2093 DDKITYWGRYFK
+2093 
-2105 QKTADMMG
+2105 KTAMIKNENDLIAFRRSGHAMATSISIIPT
-2113 KWGNN
+2113 
-2118 QVPQGWKLQTAGAMK
+2118 QAGA
-2133 LDIGIDP
+2133 GRE
-2140 QHLIKTDDAFNG
+2140 QWA
-2152 VIDVIQAV
+2152 Q
-2160 KTNSAGNELSESLVN
+2160 LSLKKG
-2175 ALETIH
+2175 TI
-2181 TQEHP
+2181 
-2186 TFPGQISNLPA
+2186 
-2197 LRDYFGE
+2197 
-2204 IMGPVALMS
+2204 
-2213 DMVGGQAEDARRDL
+2213 
-2227 LRGIPWAN
+2227 
-2235 CTIFWPMA
+2235 
-2243 MNAPLVDSY
+2243 
-2252 FTAPDGTRVGIS
+2252 
-2264 SKGGKGAKASVK
+2264 
-2276 NIQDAILKA
+2276 
-2285 PEELKAQYPVTVNVI
+2285 
-2300 NIVQSNSAK
+2300 
-2309 DGPFRL
+2309 
-2315 AELYKILPQGLE
+2315 
-2327 EEING
+2327 
-2332 YIQEGKQD
+2332 
-2340 YAGLSPACTE
+2340 
-2350 LFNYGTPR
+2350 
-2358 QDVPGFNTGYA
+2358 
-2369 MLALL
+2369 
-2374 AKKVTRAINDSG
+2374 
-2386 PEFGQ
+2386 
-2391 GCVAFLNQSSIVQ
+2391 
-2404 LYCKM
+2404 
-2409 GKQGDDARVTGWEAV
+2409 
-2424 YPPNFQGT
+2424 
-2432 VEIDGSKNYYSSRI
+2432 
-2446 GGKFAFGFK
+2446 

>member
-1 MKFKDVKTLESIL
+1 MNQTLQQLAQSLYNASLLDPNVNTHINFYVLDGGSVNLTNDGPDYPTPSNQRIHVVLGDGTVYPPTDQNEKVDALDPDDVEQMTIEPSMLDKS
-14 LEYGMKPGSSTSV
+14 K
-27 SQQQSGASAKANAKP
+27 SGFAAGAGAVDKIANLMASA
-42 NTPKTPKSP
+42 
-51 TTSNTPKKPDQGS
+51 
-64 PTLGQEIEP
+64 
-73 QQPPQPVAKKASE
+73 
-86 LELDT
+86 
-91 EYKNDKGDVVGKVVS
+91 
-106 KIGDKPQPDK
+106 
-116 VVVQDPKG
+116 DP
-124 EYQLVEPDDE
+124 
-134 VFVDAELEEGK
+134 ELEEGK

-174 LSLKEAPEKLFE
+174 LNLKEAPEKLFE
-186 INFNRKEIIN
+186 INFNRKETIN

-207 EAETVWENIEGTSD
+207 EAETLWENIEGGTD

-234 YGGVDWDSISENYT
+234 YGGVDWDSISESYT
-248 DWIYE
+248 DWLYE
-253 NKQEEFLD
+253 TKVED
-261 DLIDDFVNEREDDE
+261 YMTDAIDDWVNNRIDDE
-275 DYINEFI
+275 DVINDFI
-282 DDENI
+282 DDEDI
-287 EESDWADYREGVLR
+287 SESDWADYREEVLR
-301 TEYGD
+301 SEYGERVDD
-306 ERYEEEGAEELS
+306 EDIDELS

-331 YVDEYRGSDFRDFL
+331 YVEMEREGDL
-345 RDIAAD
+345 RDWLGEQAAD
-351 DEDIKQAAYEEA
+351 DDDVRQIAYENAE
-363 SENYDY
+363 SDYDY
-369 DDYINDNYYSMSSFC
+369 DDWVNDQWYSMSSFC
-384 DDYGID
+384 DDFGID
-390 YSYGNNLGE
+390 YSYGNNLDE

-405 KFVRQFSAF
+405 KFVRESSAF
-414 SDDYVESGDY
+414 SDDNVESGDY
-424 GNTSGSTVQYA
+424 GNTSGSTINYA

-478 LTNNSTGLHITMS
+478 STNNSTGLHVTMS
-491 YNPQDGETVNHKP
+491 YNPQDGETVSHEGGK
-504 GTSEV
+504 
-509 IANRVKMAVLLGD
+509 IKANRVKMAVLLGD

-530 RGSNTYTKSQ
+530 RGSNGYTKSQ
-540 YKELQNAISEL
+540 YKELQNAIGDL

-562 AEAFLEKAIS
+562 AEAFLDKAIS
-572 DDKFRAIHFKR
+572 DDKFRAIHFKG
-583 QKDSNT
+583 QTDSKT
-589 NTNLIEFRISGGE
+589 NTNLIEFRIGGGE
-602 DYEQDF
+602 DYETDF
-608 DKVFKATVRYA
+608 DKVFKAVVRYA
-619 TTMIAGH
+619 TTMVAGH
-626 TDQYEGDYAKAL
+626 TDQYEGDYVKAL

-648 SQGDVEEVDELKGRF
+648 AQGDVEEVDELKGRF
-663 EDVASDPVLDTSKA
+663 EDVASDPILDTTKA
-677 IISSK
+677 MISSK
-682 KYLEFTKLMLDGME
+682 QYLDFSRKMLHSMEKLKQARQSLDP
-696 TLKKARLNSE
+696 KA
-706 PEADVK
+706 DIK
-712 WKKQWMKYLKNT
+712 WKKQWMEFVDNT
-724 SDNLEDFDSSLKR
+724 SASLDDYDSSLKR
-737 ALDKIKYS
+737 ALDSIKYS
-745 KKGGLKEVKSGGSI
+745 KKGKVKEDDKVNRARSGRSI
-759 KAYFRPSMNPPSKE
+759 KAYFQPSMTQPSKE
-773 VGEMRQQGIKDV
+773 AGAMRREAVKEF
-785 SEALGMLAVDVANGI
+785 SEALGMVAVDVARGT

-807 KSIGALRSF
+807 KSIGAIRKF
-816 LKKEN
+816 MKKEK
-821 ISDKQLDSNIKLV
+821 ISDKELDNNIKLV
-834 LDDLRMDASLNIQN
+834 LDDLRMDANLTIQN
-848 RIELVRDGI
+848 RIELVREGI
-857 NQLLSR
+857 NKMLQR
-863 EVITRPDFVTAP
+863 EVVTRPDFITAP
-875 QVESAIKGMWN
+875 EVESAIKGMWN

-896 VLKEITTLGIDVRV
+896 VLKELTTLGIDVRT
-910 GKDSQANKK
+910 GKDSKADKK
-919 EIIEDLTRLFKDA
+919 EIIENMKNLFKDA

-939 DFYNHLTTAG
+939 DFYNHLTTEG
-949 YNSRPYFLQ
+949 YNSRPFFVQ

-964 KQGFNDFI
+964 KEGFNNFI
-972 KFVKQF
+972 QFVKQF
-978 DSYSEPVNRNHNP
+978 ESYSEPVNRNHNP

-1012 RRFDFLDQQ
+1012 RRFDFLEQQFATDQ
-1021 YASDKSKAVKSMQ
+1021 SKTTESLKL
-1034 QMVPFIE
+1034 MVPLIE
-1041 GFFKNNKSDE
+1041 KFYETNKS
-1051 GSFEDILGI
+1051 EDGGTTFSDIFGI
-1060 DKEEVKDLPSMSD
+1060 DQDEVKDLPNMSD
-1073 EDKENFMDLL
+1073 EDKENFMDML
-1083 GERDGER
+1083 GETDDQTF
-1090 YLGVSNYKYENV
+1090 LGIRSYKYENIQSV
-1102 QNTLDDIIKDTT
+1102 LDDIVKGDATKSDLINLEDF
-1114 SSRTVHHLQDVVTD
+1114 VTD
-1128 SIRESLGSYYRNK
+1128 TVREMLGSYYRNK
-1141 ERYPEYYKF
+1141 ERYPAYYKF
-1150 DEIKNLI
+1150 KEMKNLL
-1157 KSRFEGLANF
+1157 KSRFKGLSDF
-1167 MRSIDNIFV
+1167 MRGIDKIFV

-1203 VRNSSYATINI
+1203 IRNSSYATINI
-1214 PAHSL
+1214 PGHSF
-1219 TYMKKDDYDRIM
+1219 TYMRKSDYDNIM

-1239 GDEQPNRTL
+1239 EKDDSGAPLTPNRTL

-1253 DGATKVNKGSRPG
+1253 DGATKVNQGSRPG
-1266 MFFVVPAAHWG
+1266 MFFVVPSAHWG
-1277 PLTDAVSGSE
+1277 PLEDAVSGSD
-1287 ILQIY
+1287 LLKLY

-1312 KFASLYGIDYK
+1312 KFASVYGIDFK
-1323 TLDNKDKYVQLDGQ
+1323 TLNNPDKYVSLDGE

-1367 PSQELKNQSSGEPL
+1367 PTEELKNKYSGEPL
-1381 DRSSAASWNIQNDD
+1381 NRSSAASWTIQNDD
-1395 KLAAAYDWQK
+1395 KLSAAYDWVK
-1405 YHGKEADAIKKK
+1405 YHGKDADKIKNK
-1417 VMDLVKNKDM
+1417 VNDLVINKGM
-1427 GFYRAIQT
+1427 GFYKAIQT

-1447 EDKRIIDAGGV
+1447 DNKRILDAAGV

-1468 IQGSANWSNLA
+1468 IQNATNWTNLA

-1492 PNILEKTSR
+1492 PNILEKVAR
-1501 TFDGDHEWRPEPEPD
+1501 NFDGNHEWRPEPDPNV
-1516 AVGMKR
+1516 VGMER

-1530 AEYIKLNYTVSG
+1530 AEYIAMNYTVSG

-1551 GSLGDDVGELYGDG
+1551 GSLGDDVGAIYGDSG
-1565 GRAMPDGARARMARG
+1565 SAPPPSRRG
-1580 EVTRGR
+1580 IPSGIDTSGEITT
-1586 DSEVTE
+1586 D
-1592 QDYEDMRS
+1592 DYEQMRQS
-1600 KYQGFDTMMVAG
+1600 YRGFDAMMRNG
-1612 IQRFIMQPDVNRLV
+1612 IGYYILMPEVNELV
-1626 AFLKNPDNDE
+1626 GFLKNPNNDE
-1636 NFKKT
+1636 DFKTT
-1641 VLQVLVRDH
+1641 VLSKLLYDKG
-1650 QEGEEANDFQG
+1650 QESSELPRTFQD
-1661 ALARGRQE
+1661 ALATGRQYLAQIEDEE
-1669 LQGGANESVFAR
+1669 LEADRIDNHGYSEESVFAK
-1681 FDALPLQEQLAI
+1681 FDQLPLEEQLRI
-1693 ISESKVLERPLTK
+1693 VTESTVLEKWSKKYKSSIDCNNPKGFSQKAHCAGKKKKTEGKRIPRKKGQPAGSKKHSDLYTDENPKGTIHGLKFATVKDAKASVSKIRGSGKKHAHKIQAAVAMEQRAKAAGKKSAAAVYRKFINQMKKKTEKMNERPLTK
-1706 DEKQDK
+1706 GEKSDK
-1712 EKYVKGMKKSKKDFE
+1712 EKYVKGMKKSKGDFE

-1745 AKEDLKKLPKKSI
+1745 AKE
-1758 YEIHSAK
+1758 
-1765 EYDNTDDDGF
+1765 N
-1775 IKFRYGDAS
+1775 
-1784 GGDEK
+1784 
-1789 LASIS
+1789 
-1794 GLPEN
+1794 
-1799 EVYDNGVSRHIFLM
+1799 
-1813 DNKEPIFLLTI
+1813 
-1824 KRGLDGWV
+1824 LD
-1832 TTNVVTHSKHR
+1832 
-1843 GKGFAVPVYLAISKA
+1843 
-1858 YGDPLYS
+1858 
-1865 FGTQSPGGHKIWQ
+1865 
-1878 NLAKKY
+1878 
-1884 PKRVTGYNVVSK
+1884 
-1896 EEVPFSDVFDGK
+1896 
-1908 VATRAK
+1908 
-1914 LLPETKLNEEG
+1914 EG

-1934 LNDLLADHFPVSDL
+1934 LNDLLSDHFPVSDL

-1987 VNALPKSQQDQI
+1987 VNALPKKQQDQI

-2004 AKSKV
+2004 AKSRVK
-2009 RSLIESKGIMGRV
+2009 SLIESKGIMGRV

-2113 KWGNN
+2113 KWSNS

-2133 LDIGIDP
+2133 MDIGIDP
-2140 QHLIKTDDAFNG
+2140 QHLIKTDDPFNG
-2152 VIDVIQAV
+2152 VVDVIQAV

-2186 TFPGQISNLPA
+2186 TFPGQIKNLPA

-2227 LRGIPWAN
+2227 LRGIPWSN
-2235 CTIFWPMA
+2235 CSIFWPMA

-2276 NIQDAILKA
+2276 NIQDAIEKA
-2285 PEELKAQYPVTVNVI
+2285 SPELKAQFPTTVNVI

-2327 EEING
+2327 EEINK

-2374 AKKVTRAINDSG
+2374 AKKVTKAINESG

-2409 GKQGDDARVTGWEAV
+2409 GKQGEDARVTGWEAV

>member
-1 MKFKDVKTLESIL
+1 MKAKDVRTLESVL
-14 LEYGMKPGSSTSV
+14 LEYGMSSGASTPT
-27 SQQQSGASAKANAKP
+27 SQQQTGASAKANKKTSP
-42 NTPKTPKSP
+42 TTQKTTPKKDLGSP
-51 TTSNTPKKPDQGS
+51 TTSPGLKV
-64 PTLGQEIEP
+64 EP
-73 QQPPQPVAKKASE
+73 EQPETPQPVAKKAGE
-86 LELDT
+86 LEVDA
-91 EYKNDKGDVVGKVVS
+91 EFKDDKGEVAGKVVS
-106 KIGDKPQPDK
+106 KLGDTPQPDK

-124 EYQLVEPDDE
+124 EYKIVDPKDD
-134 VFVDAELEEGK
+134 VFVDLEENEK
-145 IQKRIRKK
+145 VKKLSQKS
-153 ALNKLKPK
+153 ANK
-161 VKAEKR
+161 VKAHIKDS
-167 KVKQLAK
+167 KKKIKKLAR
-174 LSLKEAPEKLFE
+174 LGLKESEQKLFE
-186 INFNRKEIIN
+186 INFNRKEVIN
-196 SSLDAQIRCGW
+196 SSLDAQIRCGF

-261 DLIDDFVNEREDDE
+261 DLMDDFVSQHEDDE

-282 DDENI
+282 DDEGI

-331 YVDEYRGSDFRDFL
+331 YVDEYRGSDFRDYL

-363 SENYDY
+363 TENYDY
-369 DDYINDNYYSMSSFC
+369 DDWINAEWYSMSSFC

-405 KFVRQFSAF
+405 KFVRDSSAF

-491 YNPQDGETVNHKP
+491 YNPQDGEIVNHKP

-572 DDKFRAIHFKR
+572 DDKFRAIHFKG
-583 QKDSNT
+583 QKDSKT
-589 NTNLIEFRISGGE
+589 NTNLIEFRIGGGE

-626 TDQYEGDYAKAL
+626 TDQYEGDYVKAL

-648 SQGDVEEVDELKGRF
+648 AQGDVEEVDELKGRF
-663 EDVASDPVLDTSKA
+663 EDVASDPVLDTTKA

-682 KYLEFTKLMLDGME
+682 KYLEFTKLMLNGME
-696 TLKKARLNSE
+696 TLKKARLSSE
-706 PEADVK
+706 PEADIK
-712 WKKQWMKYLKNT
+712 WKKQWIRYLENT

-737 ALDKIKYS
+737 ALDSIKYS
-745 KKGGLKEVKSGGSI
+745 KRGDVKEVKQDGSI

-773 VGEMRQQGIKDV
+773 VGQMRQEGIKDV

-857 NQLLSR
+857 NQLLQR

-875 QVESAIKGMWN
+875 EVESAIKGMWN

-896 VLKEITTLGIDVRV
+896 VLKEITTLGIDVRI

-958 PGMIYN
+958 PGIIYN

-1012 RRFDFLDQQ
+1012 RRFDFLEQQ
-1021 YASDKSKAVKSMQ
+1021 YTSDKSKAVKSMQ

-1041 GFFKNNKSDE
+1041 GFFNTNKTDE

-1060 DKEEVKDLPSMSD
+1060 DKEEVRDLPSMSD

-1090 YLGVSNYKYENV
+1090 YLGVSNYKYENI
-1102 QNTLDDIIKDTT
+1102 QSTLDDIVKDTT
-1114 SSRTVHHLQDVVTD
+1114 SSRTVNRLQDVVTD
-1128 SIRESLGSYYRNK
+1128 MIREGLGSYYRNK

-1157 KSRFEGLANF
+1157 KSRFQGLANF

-1191 QLTKDRDNFKKT
+1191 QLTKDRENFEKK

-1214 PAHSL
+1214 PAHSF
-1219 TYMKKDDYDRIM
+1219 TYMKKNDYDRIM

-1266 MFFVVPAAHWG
+1266 MFFVIPSAHWG
-1277 PLTDAVSGSE
+1277 PLQDAVSGSE

-1337 DRRKISKSFRIEFTG
+1337 DRSKISKSFRIEFTG

-1367 PSQELKNQSSGEPL
+1367 PSEELKNQSSGEPL

-1447 EDKRIIDAGGV
+1447 EDKRIIDAAGV
-1458 EHMEGEASNT
+1458 EHMEGDASNT
-1468 IQGSANWSNLA
+1468 IQGATNWSNLA

-1492 PNILEKTSR
+1492 PNILEKTAR
-1501 TFDGDHEWRPEPEPD
+1501 TFDGDHDWRPEPEPD
-1516 AVGMKR
+1516 VVGMKR

-1551 GSLGDDVGELYGDG
+1551 GSLGDDVGSLYGDG

-1586 DSEVTE
+1586 DDDS
-1592 QDYEDMRS
+1592 
-1600 KYQGFDTMMVAG
+1600 GFDVTTDDYDAMRQKYIQFNTMMQNG
-1612 IQRFIMQPDVNRLV
+1612 IQNYLLQPDVNRLV
-1626 AFLKNPDNDE
+1626 GFLKNEDNDE
-1636 NFKKT
+1636 EFKKA
-1641 VLQVLVRDH
+1641 VMNKMIIDKGR
-1650 QEGEEANDFQG
+1650 EEEPNDFQG
-1661 ALARGRQE
+1661 VLARGRQYYADN
-1669 LQGGANESVFAR
+1669 QNESVFDK
-1681 FDALPLQEQLAI
+1681 FDRLPLEEQLLI
-1693 ISESKVLERPLTK
+1693 INESTVLEKWSKKYKDSINCSNPKGFSQKAHCAGKKKNEGKRIPRKKGQPAGSKKHSDLYTDENPKGTIKGLKFATVKDAKASVSKIKSSGKKHAHKIQAAVAMEQRAKAAGKKSAAAVYRTFINQMKKKTQKMNERPLTK
-1706 DEKQDK
+1706 GEKKDK
-1712 EKYVKGMKKSKKDFE
+1712 EKYVKGMKKSKGDFE

-1745 AKEDLKKLPKKSI
+1745 AKE
-1758 YEIHSAK
+1758 
-1765 EYDNTDDDGF
+1765 
-1775 IKFRYGDAS
+1775 
-1784 GGDEK
+1784 
-1789 LASIS
+1789 
-1794 GLPEN
+1794 
-1799 EVYDNGVSRHIFLM
+1799 
-1813 DNKEPIFLLTI
+1813 
-1824 KRGLDGWV
+1824 GLDES
-1832 TTNVVTHSKHR
+1832 TNDFDR
-1843 GKGFAVPVYLAISKA
+1843 IEIIN
-1858 YGDPLYS
+1858 
-1865 FGTQSPGGHKIWQ
+1865 KI
-1878 NLAKKY
+1878 
-1884 PKRVTGYNVVSK
+1884 
-1896 EEVPFSDVFDGK
+1896 
-1908 VATRAK
+1908 
-1914 LLPETKLNEEG
+1914 
-1925 VPKVNTVKI
+1925 
-1934 LNDLLADHFPVSDL
+1934 LADHFPVGDL

-1958 PIPQMLNQFREL
+1958 PMPEMLNAFREL
-1970 RAEAG
+1970 TAQG
-1975 DDACARGIVRYY
+1975 GKDACARGIVRHF
-1987 VNALPKSQQDQI
+1987 VNALPDYMQDKI

-2004 AKSKV
+2004 SKQHVAKLLKEYQDIGAEKDNIIKTISGLDASNEQHADLLDRIYKLLNSEDIGRTLDKAFSYPLMDEPFSDKQKEKVIQDITRIISTLDSDYATMSKF
-2009 RSLIESKGIMGRV
+2009 IERLEKTGTVVDIGE
-2022 LGDTFLKGDDRLEFQ
+2022 LDKPLNTFSNVFGDDISTKAFRALTSYGVGVNQKGPGEYGLACLSNKIKLASGEGDLEIEGIGKVELKAATSSTGGRIGYGGGSQKAKQAVIEKYAEYIPTVMGSIGGVGGSLGFTKFINGLNADLPPTDPNNQ
-2037 SVNLYP
+2037 KLRKQIAE
-2043 SDEMEFDSPEQRDD
+2043 DLFRMDMEEYAVPICDVIAKDASAENIENEYLRQNFLWYKNRDD
-2057 FVQQLEQEL
+2057 FDALL
-2066 NSQIEWTNVPNKGS
+2066 LISIPNM
-2080 LAFGV
+2080 
-2085 AVLTDPAL
+2085 
-2093 DDKITYWGRYFK
+2093 
-2105 QKTADMMG
+2105 KTAMIKNENDLIAFRRSGHAMATSISIIPT
-2113 KWGNN
+2113 
-2118 QVPQGWKLQTAGAMK
+2118 QAGA
-2133 LDIGIDP
+2133 GRE
-2140 QHLIKTDDAFNG
+2140 QWA
-2152 VIDVIQAV
+2152 Q
-2160 KTNSAGNELSESLVN
+2160 LSLKKG
-2175 ALETIH
+2175 TI
-2181 TQEHP
+2181 
-2186 TFPGQISNLPA
+2186 
-2197 LRDYFGE
+2197 
-2204 IMGPVALMS
+2204 
-2213 DMVGGQAEDARRDL
+2213 
-2227 LRGIPWAN
+2227 
-2235 CTIFWPMA
+2235 
-2243 MNAPLVDSY
+2243 
-2252 FTAPDGTRVGIS
+2252 
-2264 SKGGKGAKASVK
+2264 
-2276 NIQDAILKA
+2276 
-2285 PEELKAQYPVTVNVI
+2285 
-2300 NIVQSNSAK
+2300 
-2309 DGPFRL
+2309 
-2315 AELYKILPQGLE
+2315 
-2327 EEING
+2327 
-2332 YIQEGKQD
+2332 
-2340 YAGLSPACTE
+2340 
-2350 LFNYGTPR
+2350 
-2358 QDVPGFNTGYA
+2358 
-2369 MLALL
+2369 
-2374 AKKVTRAINDSG
+2374 
-2386 PEFGQ
+2386 
-2391 GCVAFLNQSSIVQ
+2391 
-2404 LYCKM
+2404 
-2409 GKQGDDARVTGWEAV
+2409 
-2424 YPPNFQGT
+2424 
-2432 VEIDGSKNYYSSRI
+2432 
-2446 GGKFAFGFK
+2446 

>member
-1 MKFKDVKTLESIL
+1 MKAKDVRTLESVL
-14 LEYGMKPGSSTSV
+14 LEYGMSSGASTPT
-27 SQQQSGASAKANAKP
+27 SQQQTGASAKANKKTSP
-42 NTPKTPKSP
+42 TTQKTTPKKDLGSP
-51 TTSNTPKKPDQGS
+51 TTSPGLKV
-64 PTLGQEIEP
+64 EP
-73 QQPPQPVAKKASE
+73 EQPETPQPVAKKAGE
-86 LELDT
+86 LEVDA
-91 EYKNDKGDVVGKVVS
+91 EFKDDKGEVAGKVVS
-106 KIGDKPQPDK
+106 KLGDTPQPDK

-124 EYQLVEPDDE
+124 EYKIVDPKDD
-134 VFVDAELEEGK
+134 VFVDLEENEK
-145 IQKRIRKK
+145 VKKLSQKS
-153 ALNKLKPK
+153 ANK
-161 VKAEKR
+161 VKAHIKDS
-167 KVKQLAK
+167 KKKIKKLAR
-174 LSLKEAPEKLFE
+174 LGLKESEQKLFE
-186 INFNRKEIIN
+186 INFNRKEVIN
-196 SSLDAQIRCGW
+196 SSLDAQIRCGF

-261 DLIDDFVNEREDDE
+261 DLMDDFVSQHEDDE

-282 DDENI
+282 DDEGI

-331 YVDEYRGSDFRDFL
+331 YVDEYRGSDFRDYL

-363 SENYDY
+363 TENYDY
-369 DDYINDNYYSMSSFC
+369 DDWINAEWYSMSSFC

-405 KFVRQFSAF
+405 KFVRDSSAF

-504 GTSEV
+504 GTSQV

-572 DDKFRAIHFKR
+572 DDKFRAIHFKG
-583 QKDSNT
+583 QKDSQT
-589 NTNLIEFRISGGE
+589 NTNLIEFRIGGGE

-626 TDQYEGDYAKAL
+626 TDQYEGDYVKAL

-648 SQGDVEEVDELKGRF
+648 AQGDVEEVDELKGRF

-682 KYLEFTKLMLDGME
+682 KYLEFTKLMLNGME
-696 TLKKARLNSE
+696 TLKKARLSSE
-706 PEADVK
+706 PEADIK
-712 WKKQWMKYLKNT
+712 WKKQWIRYLENT

-737 ALDKIKYS
+737 ALDSIKYS
-745 KKGGLKEVKSGGSI
+745 KRGDVKEVKQDGSI

-773 VGEMRQQGIKDV
+773 VGQMRQEGIKDV

-857 NQLLSR
+857 NQLLQR

-875 QVESAIKGMWN
+875 EVESAIKGMWN

-896 VLKEITTLGIDVRV
+896 VLKEITTLGIDVRL

-958 PGMIYN
+958 PGIIYN

-1012 RRFDFLDQQ
+1012 RRFDFLEQQ
-1021 YASDKSKAVKSMQ
+1021 YTSDKSKAVKSMQ

-1041 GFFKNNKSDE
+1041 GFFNTNKTDE

-1060 DKEEVKDLPSMSD
+1060 DKEEVRDLPSMSD

-1090 YLGVSNYKYENV
+1090 YLGVSNYKYENI
-1102 QNTLDDIIKDTT
+1102 QSTLDDIVKDTT
-1114 SSRTVHHLQDVVTD
+1114 SSRTVNRLQDVVTD
-1128 SIRESLGSYYRNK
+1128 MIREGLGSYYRNK

-1157 KSRFEGLANF
+1157 KSRFQGLANF

-1191 QLTKDRDNFKKT
+1191 QLTKDRENFEKK

-1214 PAHSL
+1214 PAHSF
-1219 TYMKKDDYDRIM
+1219 TYMKKNDYDRIM

-1266 MFFVVPAAHWG
+1266 MFFVIPSAHWG
-1277 PLTDAVSGSE
+1277 PLQDAVSGSE

-1337 DRRKISKSFRIEFTG
+1337 DRSKISKSFRIEFTG

-1447 EDKRIIDAGGV
+1447 EDKRIIDAAGV
-1458 EHMEGEASNT
+1458 EHMEGDASNT
-1468 IQGSANWSNLA
+1468 IQGATNWSNLA

-1492 PNILEKTSR
+1492 PNILEKTAR
-1501 TFDGDHEWRPEPEPD
+1501 TFDGDHDWRPEPEPD
-1516 AVGMKR
+1516 VVGMKR

-1551 GSLGDDVGELYGDG
+1551 GSLGDDVGSLYGDG

-1586 DSEVTE
+1586 DDDS
-1592 QDYEDMRS
+1592 
-1600 KYQGFDTMMVAG
+1600 GFDVTTDDYDAMRQKYIQFNTMMQNG
-1612 IQRFIMQPDVNRLV
+1612 IQNYLLQPDVNRLV
-1626 AFLKNPDNDE
+1626 GFLKNEDNDE
-1636 NFKKT
+1636 EFKKA
-1641 VLQVLVRDH
+1641 VMNKMIIDKGR
-1650 QEGEEANDFQG
+1650 EEEPNDFQG
-1661 ALARGRQE
+1661 VLARGRQYYADN
-1669 LQGGANESVFAR
+1669 QNESVFDK
-1681 FDALPLQEQLAI
+1681 FDRLPLEEQLLI
-1693 ISESKVLERPLTK
+1693 INESTVLEKWSKKYKDSINCSNPKGFSQKAHCAGKKKNEGKRIPRKKGQPAGSKKHSDLYTDENPKGTIKGLKFATVKDAKASVSKIKSSGKKHAHKIQAAVAMEQRAKAAGKKSAAAVYRTFINQMKKKTQKMNERPLTK
-1706 DEKQDK
+1706 GEKKDK
-1712 EKYVKGMKKSKKDFE
+1712 EKYVKGMKKSKGDFE

-1745 AKEDLKKLPKKSI
+1745 AKE
-1758 YEIHSAK
+1758 
-1765 EYDNTDDDGF
+1765 
-1775 IKFRYGDAS
+1775 
-1784 GGDEK
+1784 
-1789 LASIS
+1789 
-1794 GLPEN
+1794 
-1799 EVYDNGVSRHIFLM
+1799 
-1813 DNKEPIFLLTI
+1813 
-1824 KRGLDGWV
+1824 GLDES
-1832 TTNVVTHSKHR
+1832 TNDFDR
-1843 GKGFAVPVYLAISKA
+1843 IEIIN
-1858 YGDPLYS
+1858 
-1865 FGTQSPGGHKIWQ
+1865 KI
-1878 NLAKKY
+1878 
-1884 PKRVTGYNVVSK
+1884 
-1896 EEVPFSDVFDGK
+1896 
-1908 VATRAK
+1908 
-1914 LLPETKLNEEG
+1914 
-1925 VPKVNTVKI
+1925 
-1934 LNDLLADHFPVSDL
+1934 LADHFPVGDL

-1958 PIPQMLNQFREL
+1958 PMPEMLNAFREL
-1970 RAEAG
+1970 TAQG
-1975 DDACARGIVRYY
+1975 GKDACARGIVRHF
-1987 VNALPKSQQDQI
+1987 VNALPDYMQDKI

-2004 AKSKV
+2004 SKQHVAKLLKEYQDIGAEKDNIIKTISGLDASNEQHADLLDRIYKLLNSEDIGRTLDKAFSYPLMDEPFSDKQKEKVIQDITRIISTLDSDYATMSKF
-2009 RSLIESKGIMGRV
+2009 IERLEKTGTVVDIGE
-2022 LGDTFLKGDDRLEFQ
+2022 LDKPLNTFSNVFGDDISTKAFRALTSYGVGVNQKGPGEYGLACLSNKIKLASGEGDLEIEGIGKVELKAATSSTGGRIGYGGGSQKAKQAVIEKYAEYIPTVMGSIGGVGGSLGFTKFINGLNADLPPTDPNNQ
-2037 SVNLYP
+2037 KLRKQIAE
-2043 SDEMEFDSPEQRDD
+2043 DLFRMDMEEYAVPICDVIAKDASAENIENEYLRQNFLWYKNRDD
-2057 FVQQLEQEL
+2057 FDALL
-2066 NSQIEWTNVPNKGS
+2066 LISIPNM
-2080 LAFGV
+2080 
-2085 AVLTDPAL
+2085 
-2093 DDKITYWGRYFK
+2093 
-2105 QKTADMMG
+2105 KTAMIKNENDLIAFRRSGHAMATSISIIPT
-2113 KWGNN
+2113 
-2118 QVPQGWKLQTAGAMK
+2118 QAGA
-2133 LDIGIDP
+2133 GRE
-2140 QHLIKTDDAFNG
+2140 QWA
-2152 VIDVIQAV
+2152 Q
-2160 KTNSAGNELSESLVN
+2160 LSLKKG
-2175 ALETIH
+2175 TI
-2181 TQEHP
+2181 
-2186 TFPGQISNLPA
+2186 
-2197 LRDYFGE
+2197 
-2204 IMGPVALMS
+2204 
-2213 DMVGGQAEDARRDL
+2213 
-2227 LRGIPWAN
+2227 
-2235 CTIFWPMA
+2235 
-2243 MNAPLVDSY
+2243 
-2252 FTAPDGTRVGIS
+2252 
-2264 SKGGKGAKASVK
+2264 
-2276 NIQDAILKA
+2276 
-2285 PEELKAQYPVTVNVI
+2285 
-2300 NIVQSNSAK
+2300 
-2309 DGPFRL
+2309 
-2315 AELYKILPQGLE
+2315 
-2327 EEING
+2327 
-2332 YIQEGKQD
+2332 
-2340 YAGLSPACTE
+2340 
-2350 LFNYGTPR
+2350 
-2358 QDVPGFNTGYA
+2358 
-2369 MLALL
+2369 
-2374 AKKVTRAINDSG
+2374 
-2386 PEFGQ
+2386 
-2391 GCVAFLNQSSIVQ
+2391 
-2404 LYCKM
+2404 
-2409 GKQGDDARVTGWEAV
+2409 
-2424 YPPNFQGT
+2424 
-2432 VEIDGSKNYYSSRI
+2432 
-2446 GGKFAFGFK
+2446 

>member
-1 MKFKDVKTLESIL
+1 MKAKDVRTLESVL
-14 LEYGMKPGSSTSV
+14 LEYGMSSGASTPT
-27 SQQQSGASAKANAKP
+27 SQQQTGASAKANKKTSP
-42 NTPKTPKSP
+42 TTQKTTPKKDLGSP
-51 TTSNTPKKPDQGS
+51 TTSPGLKV
-64 PTLGQEIEP
+64 EP
-73 QQPPQPVAKKASE
+73 EQPETPQPVAKKAGE
-86 LELDT
+86 LEVDA
-91 EYKNDKGDVVGKVVS
+91 EFKDDKGEVAGKVVS
-106 KIGDKPQPDK
+106 KLGDTPQPDK

-124 EYQLVEPDDE
+124 EYKIVDPKDD
-134 VFVDAELEEGK
+134 VFVDLEENEK
-145 IQKRIRKK
+145 VKKLSQKS
-153 ALNKLKPK
+153 ANK
-161 VKAEKR
+161 VKAHIKDS
-167 KVKQLAK
+167 KKKIKKLAR
-174 LSLKEAPEKLFE
+174 LGLKESEQKLFE
-186 INFNRKEIIN
+186 INFNRKEVIN
-196 SSLDAQIRCGW
+196 SSLDAQIRCGF

-261 DLIDDFVNEREDDE
+261 DLMDDFVSQHEDDE

-282 DDENI
+282 DDEGI

-331 YVDEYRGSDFRDFL
+331 YVDEYRGSDFRDYL

-363 SENYDY
+363 TENYDY
-369 DDYINDNYYSMSSFC
+369 DDWINAEWYSMSSFC

-405 KFVRQFSAF
+405 KFVRDSSAF
-414 SDDYVESGDY
+414 SDDYVESGEY

-504 GTSEV
+504 GTSQV

-540 YKELQNAISEL
+540 YKELQNAIGEL

-562 AEAFLEKAIS
+562 AEAFLDKAIS
-572 DDKFRAIHFKR
+572 DDKFRAIHFKG
-583 QKDSNT
+583 QKDSQT
-589 NTNLIEFRISGGE
+589 NTNLIEFRIGGGE

-626 TDQYEGDYAKAL
+626 TDQYEGDYVKAL

-648 SQGDVEEVDELKGRF
+648 AQGDVEEVDELKGRF

-682 KYLEFTKLMLDGME
+682 KYLEFTKLMLNGME

-712 WKKQWMKYLKNT
+712 WKKQWMKYLDNT

-737 ALDKIKYS
+737 ALDSIKYS
-745 KKGGLKEVKSGGSI
+745 KRGDVKEVKQDGSI

-773 VGEMRQQGIKDV
+773 VGQMRQEGIKDV

-857 NQLLSR
+857 NQLLQR

-875 QVESAIKGMWN
+875 EVESAIKGMWN

-896 VLKEITTLGIDVRV
+896 VLKEITTLGIDVRI

-1012 RRFDFLDQQ
+1012 RRFDFLEQQ
-1021 YASDKSKAVKSMQ
+1021 YTSDKSKAVKSMQ

-1041 GFFKNNKSDE
+1041 GFFNTNKTDE

-1060 DKEEVKDLPSMSD
+1060 DKEEVRDLPSMSD

-1090 YLGVSNYKYENV
+1090 YLGVSNYKYENI
-1102 QNTLDDIIKDTT
+1102 QSTLDDIVKDTT
-1114 SSRTVHHLQDVVTD
+1114 TSRTVNRLQDVVTD
-1128 SIRESLGSYYRNK
+1128 MIREGLGSYYRNK

-1157 KSRFEGLANF
+1157 KSRFQGLANF

-1191 QLTKDRDNFKKT
+1191 QLTKDRENFEKK

-1214 PAHSL
+1214 PAHSF
-1219 TYMKKDDYDRIM
+1219 TYMKKNDYDRIM

-1266 MFFVVPAAHWG
+1266 MFFVIPSAHWG
-1277 PLTDAVSGSE
+1277 PLQDAVSGSE
-1287 ILQIY
+1287 ILQLY

-1337 DRRKISKSFRIEFTG
+1337 DRSKISKSFRIEFTG

-1367 PSQELKNQSSGEPL
+1367 PSEELKNQSSGEPL

-1447 EDKRIIDAGGV
+1447 EDKRIIDAAGV
-1458 EHMEGEASNT
+1458 EHMEGDASNT
-1468 IQGSANWSNLA
+1468 IQGATNWSNLA

-1501 TFDGDHEWRPEPEPD
+1501 TFDGDHDWRPEPEPD
-1516 AVGMKR
+1516 VVGMKR

-1551 GSLGDDVGELYGDG
+1551 GSLGDDVGSLYGDG

-1586 DSEVTE
+1586 DDDS
-1592 QDYEDMRS
+1592 
-1600 KYQGFDTMMVAG
+1600 GFDVTTDDYDAMRQKYIQFNTMMQNG
-1612 IQRFIMQPDVNRLV
+1612 IQNYLLQPDVNRLV
-1626 AFLKNPDNDE
+1626 GFLKNEDNDE
-1636 NFKKT
+1636 EFKKA
-1641 VLQVLVRDH
+1641 VMNKMIIDKGR
-1650 QEGEEANDFQG
+1650 EEEPNDFQG
-1661 ALARGRQE
+1661 VLARGRQYYADN
-1669 LQGGANESVFAR
+1669 QNESVFDK
-1681 FDALPLQEQLAI
+1681 FDRLPLEEQLLI
-1693 ISESKVLERPLTK
+1693 INESTVLEKWSKKYKDSINCSNPKGFSQKAHCAGKKKNEGKRIPRKKGQPAGSKKHSDLYTDENPKGTIKGLKFATVKDAKASVSKIKSSGKKHAHKIQAAVAMEQRAKAAGKKSAAAVYRTFINQMKKKTQKMNERPLTK
-1706 DEKQDK
+1706 GEKKDK
-1712 EKYVKGMKKSKKDFE
+1712 EKYVKGMKKSKGDFE

-1745 AKEDLKKLPKKSI
+1745 AKE
-1758 YEIHSAK
+1758 
-1765 EYDNTDDDGF
+1765 
-1775 IKFRYGDAS
+1775 
-1784 GGDEK
+1784 
-1789 LASIS
+1789 
-1794 GLPEN
+1794 
-1799 EVYDNGVSRHIFLM
+1799 
-1813 DNKEPIFLLTI
+1813 
-1824 KRGLDGWV
+1824 GLDES
-1832 TTNVVTHSKHR
+1832 TNDFDR
-1843 GKGFAVPVYLAISKA
+1843 IEIIN
-1858 YGDPLYS
+1858 
-1865 FGTQSPGGHKIWQ
+1865 KI
-1878 NLAKKY
+1878 
-1884 PKRVTGYNVVSK
+1884 
-1896 EEVPFSDVFDGK
+1896 
-1908 VATRAK
+1908 
-1914 LLPETKLNEEG
+1914 
-1925 VPKVNTVKI
+1925 
-1934 LNDLLADHFPVSDL
+1934 LADHFPVGDL

-1958 PIPQMLNQFREL
+1958 PMPEMLNAFREL
-1970 RAEAG
+1970 TAQG
-1975 DDACARGIVRYY
+1975 GKDACARGIVRHF
-1987 VNALPKSQQDQI
+1987 VNALPDYMQDKI

-2004 AKSKV
+2004 SKQHVAKLLKEYQDIGAEKDNIIKTISGLDASNEQHADLLDRIYKLLNSEDIGRTLDKAFSYPLMDEPFSDKQKEKVIQDITRIISTLDSDYATMSKF
-2009 RSLIESKGIMGRV
+2009 IERLEKTGTVVDIGE
-2022 LGDTFLKGDDRLEFQ
+2022 LDKPLNTFSNVFGDDISTKAFRALTSYGVGVNQKGPGEYGLACLSNKIKLASGEGDLEIEGIGKVELKAATSSTGGRIGYGGGSQKAKQAVIEKYAEYIPTVMGSIGGVGGSLGFTKFINGLNADLPPTDPNNQ
-2037 SVNLYP
+2037 KLRKQIAE
-2043 SDEMEFDSPEQRDD
+2043 DLFRMDMEEYAVPICDVIAKDASAENIENEYLRQNFLWYKNRDD
-2057 FVQQLEQEL
+2057 FDALL
-2066 NSQIEWTNVPNKGS
+2066 LISIPNM
-2080 LAFGV
+2080 
-2085 AVLTDPAL
+2085 
-2093 DDKITYWGRYFK
+2093 
-2105 QKTADMMG
+2105 KTAMIKNENDLIAFRRSGHAMATSISIIPT
-2113 KWGNN
+2113 
-2118 QVPQGWKLQTAGAMK
+2118 QAGA
-2133 LDIGIDP
+2133 GRE
-2140 QHLIKTDDAFNG
+2140 QWA
-2152 VIDVIQAV
+2152 Q
-2160 KTNSAGNELSESLVN
+2160 LSLKKG
-2175 ALETIH
+2175 TI
-2181 TQEHP
+2181 
-2186 TFPGQISNLPA
+2186 
-2197 LRDYFGE
+2197 
-2204 IMGPVALMS
+2204 
-2213 DMVGGQAEDARRDL
+2213 
-2227 LRGIPWAN
+2227 
-2235 CTIFWPMA
+2235 
-2243 MNAPLVDSY
+2243 
-2252 FTAPDGTRVGIS
+2252 
-2264 SKGGKGAKASVK
+2264 
-2276 NIQDAILKA
+2276 
-2285 PEELKAQYPVTVNVI
+2285 
-2300 NIVQSNSAK
+2300 
-2309 DGPFRL
+2309 
-2315 AELYKILPQGLE
+2315 
-2327 EEING
+2327 
-2332 YIQEGKQD
+2332 
-2340 YAGLSPACTE
+2340 
-2350 LFNYGTPR
+2350 
-2358 QDVPGFNTGYA
+2358 
-2369 MLALL
+2369 
-2374 AKKVTRAINDSG
+2374 
-2386 PEFGQ
+2386 
-2391 GCVAFLNQSSIVQ
+2391 
-2404 LYCKM
+2404 
-2409 GKQGDDARVTGWEAV
+2409 
-2424 YPPNFQGT
+2424 
-2432 VEIDGSKNYYSSRI
+2432 
-2446 GGKFAFGFK
+2446 